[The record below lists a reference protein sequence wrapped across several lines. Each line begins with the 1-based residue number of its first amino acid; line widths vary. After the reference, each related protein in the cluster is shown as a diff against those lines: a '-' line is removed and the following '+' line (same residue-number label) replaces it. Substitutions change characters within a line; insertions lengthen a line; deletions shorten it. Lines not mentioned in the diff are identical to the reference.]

1 MAIIT
6 VRSSTGFPYAFNIA
20 GSTPTPEEQIR
31 IDTFLAEKNAG
42 LAALAAE
49 QTPAEGD
56 KEEAGFLDTIGLGGT
71 QIKGAFGTVLEETGK
86 LVGSDDMRR
95 YGRSVQGQARDDM
108 YEKLINMPELKE
120 YDDIKGIGD
129 AFTFAKQ
136 QAGMQAANLGISLT
150 GTIGG
155 TIAGGAA
162 GTAVPIVG
170 NVAGAIAGG
179 IAGGALA
186 SAPLLYAS
194 NINRQKSEYAKG
206 NIDKIDQ
213 WGALR
218 ATVGQA
224 AMEGLADRFL
234 IGKFIGPSQFKN
246 IFVRGT
252 VGLGTG
258 AALEG
263 LTEAGQQLIERY
275 QAGLDISSDE
285 AIEEYLSSAAAGAVL
300 GGGIGGLGGVLSK
313 SSAKIKQE
321 QLDRDLIASE
331 NDFKARVEKA
341 NKPILQL
348 PAPETTLSLP
358 TPTRLALPAPS
369 PDARYNQTEM
379 DAVTAALE
387 DGKKLTIPSIQKI
400 LRGLRKDKVP
410 LQDARDILSELE
422 RRGAVEGNAKA
433 PTTVDGKGE
442 FVSPAGAGR
451 PVNYYPERSIRKE
464 IDALKTEVEK
474 DTDSLIKLNEEQRR
488 AEQTGLDIYGNKKNA
503 NTVIAEIAKTQEGI
517 ATKQKRIVDA
527 TEQLAKA
534 KEIYDTPTSDY
545 VPIEAGRKL
554 GELADAPI
562 EVIADRL
569 EAQKNDLANS
579 ANTLN
584 RAKRRSTSLKKK
596 KKLTDVEQA
605 ELDNLSGVI
614 GRLATKVASLAE
626 VSTKTP
632 EQIKQQAQFERNR
645 QNAQA
650 DEQQTILDN
659 KARAAQARAILEQAS
674 ATQAPTFSYNQKQR
688 DVLSKLRQRLSNLGI
703 KDIKLQAVAGTKIDG
718 NGNLVAESEG
728 SFSAMNK
735 LITLSMSMYDPNLT
749 PQQLFNSLSEVMN
762 HEVIHA
768 LSEAGVLT
776 NSELK
781 ILARSV
787 RGTKYTTMVDGKLTK
802 RMYSYFDRAERLYPT
817 YSTDKAKDGLPSM
830 LEEEAIAEMFR
841 DYLAGRLTKKE
852 IPSSIFQKMKNF
864 FMALMK
870 SHAESGFDS
879 VDKIFEGIRRGEIGA
894 RERQISPR
902 EQITDQSGVKLSATP
917 NESRSFVEG
926 YEGNSVL
933 PKMLNSSDELVDP
946 DYVYRTMSRKEYNE
960 VLNRGELVNTNG
972 RTHASASP
980 LSEFSNN
987 VDDTVT
993 VRIKYDKRDGWK
1005 AKSGLDEVYAVTDQ
1019 PISSSK
1025 IELFQVA
1032 IEDTLNEQDQQDAK
1046 TIVDGQR
1053 LSAIPVPLVP
1063 SPIKKADGSM
1073 SYIYGI
1079 MEGMD
1084 RKKKFVTFP
1093 EGNHQEFSA
1102 GNTKGEGMQHIVA
1115 RGHDKELMQYSKY
1128 PSVQQAV
1135 YDMIYRFTNTQ
1146 KGNGNAGINPI
1157 TGKENDII
1165 SYRSH
1170 GGNLTLEWRNNRGYG
1185 AKYPLLLA
1193 LHERKTNGVDHYGVH
1208 TFYPIV
1214 ERAKTKFSAI
1224 PQLKT
1229 DNPAGSWLEGKIE
1242 WARKDRA
1249 KAEPDT
1255 YEANLGNVSGVTGWF
1270 EEPLNL
1276 DPKMLA
1282 TFKGSMGEE
1291 KTREISPKLKRLQ
1304 NDIEKEGYKP
1314 EPITIHVREDGVPFI
1329 VEGNHRVVEAVASG
1343 RQSIPVEIRYLRGAE
1358 AVAGPLNPNILIELQ
1373 KDDSN
1378 ARETEITDIARGEKT
1393 YGLRRD
1399 RTAASDDSTR
1409 PDGSIRY
1416 SRTFDR
1422 NSDKRIANVDDLNR
1436 LADPSIPIDVSIFK
1450 KFGWAILTATREN
1463 LNPEFKERLN
1473 KRANERLSA
1482 DLNRNNIPFIEI
1494 GGVYKGEDQGVSFMI
1509 LSDKNDAMRL
1519 GKLLGQE
1526 SVLTNEGLLY
1536 TQRVQPNTPLTGKVT
1551 LNRNARK
1558 EMFYSYTQDGR
1569 AFSTEIDW
1577 STGAGVPVLQDG
1589 YFFKDTRPQLPVRK
1603 DNGMVEL
1610 HHWSSN
1616 ELAQVDPAFAGTGPY
1631 RDASR
1636 QSGNRSYFGINPRE
1650 DYMELGTGYVKEP
1663 YLGSNEHIGMVD
1675 PDTLYPWFQDPD
1687 GLTGMEFT
1695 GEDAASELAGAI
1707 GDMGTRKSQEY
1718 EKSIRNAGYTGFYV
1732 TDDGSLKAPLGNV
1745 AVMFESVP
1753 VQLAGEISAPP
1764 EGSRELLSAIPQFLP
1779 KIPLAPEGVTAHRLP
1794 NILLTNGNGEA
1805 PLYPITQSF
1814 TFENEERNNQLTTDA
1829 RRANPKPLSS
1839 IGAWKDLMQEAFG
1852 GDYIPTP
1859 PLIAM
1864 KYANSVDEVVNK
1876 IRKLTPD
1883 LKDGVDRG
1891 FEYVKEIRRMYETGE
1906 ALPQMTMQLFIW
1918 GILSRGAGPMAQE
1931 AAYIDIINDAMPFV
1945 EKALREP
1952 LTLLDVN
1959 NWTAQIAGR
1968 MPTIKKEVNG
1978 KIVNVP
1984 DPDYTGE
1991 ITGSVFANSPAK
2003 TVTMNINAAG
2013 RLVSAMSQFVGNSN
2027 RTVIDMIHEDMMDQN
2042 VSASDIRRTF
2052 LSKTKGAGIDNKVL
2066 SFILLVSGRDD
2077 VLVMDR
2083 IQGRHMWDDGRYGGA
2098 NIYDGIGPKKDGG
2111 LNGIFTGPP
2120 GLMITEAMEDA
2131 IRPNVREAYR
2141 ILGRPDDG
2149 TLGRFHWETWV
2160 IDGEQVVDHSTL
2172 GAIINNSPIGFSV
2185 TEGKTD
2191 VYASQGR
2198 YIRTKGGSVMEYPTP
2213 NGPVYMTPT
2222 RFKEFT
2228 LAISKDANRKKSKT
2242 GIFKTDLT
2250 NGNFLVTARADI
2262 PWFNRPEINR
2272 DALYL
2277 LAEEFENADSNGE
2290 IFESNAGLGKN
2301 EKSVPT
2307 RISRNPR
2314 ERNAEQR
2321 AAVSGREGSKYGTV
2335 IPQRGEGANEAA
2347 MAAFDEQLSAI
2358 YVSSNSGAQTPNVG
2372 PRDLMRHFEDLRY
2385 TGVTDFISSTLKNVG
2400 VKVFRVNPETEKK
2413 IESNTIGFISKLQD
2427 DMLPVG
2433 IMYDKL
2439 RKAYGSI
2446 PQAYDAY
2453 FKEQLYHGIIE
2464 PLVMKFR
2471 NDVSTPLI
2479 KRIATLKLTPAQ
2491 TQALAN
2497 ISPYYRKV
2505 MGENRYNSYAAAN
2518 AFLYASHAKERNRRI
2533 KQLSRS
2539 KDVKG
2544 SGMPDT
2550 EADAILAW
2558 VRGLSPQQRAD
2569 FDFIKLSARN
2579 IVKQTND
2586 VYIKGDLIPDYL
2598 SQDVTLP
2605 DGTVEAFTEYSDYV
2619 PLTGFADADQEAVDT
2634 RGGGGGKAAFGA
2646 LSKPNR
2652 SAVGRESYAGDILAN
2667 LFHQY
2672 EAAIPKA
2679 ERNKVGLAFLKL
2691 LESDIPTDGYAQ
2703 VLQTRPMKKAISNG
2717 RIRYV
2722 PDRDF
2727 DKKYDPDDAN
2737 SPIMAVRRGGKEVL
2751 IGIHDRRIAS
2761 AMKGSTAAPVAAHPI
2776 VNGLHA
2782 FTRTYANLLTTWN
2795 PEFMLGNLPRDI
2807 ETAIVNSQQF
2817 DMQGTGKHILK
2828 KVGPAIKQIYLYNTN
2843 RKDPN
2848 NYWQKRYEQFYNG
2861 GGQNVLNQMSSSIK
2875 KTQDVRK
2882 IIDEI
2887 VIADKGGNRARVKQ
2901 LFTGE
2906 TNSLYASFNAL
2917 IEANGAVEN
2926 GTRLA
2931 FFDAMMTNLEAQG
2944 VPTDLAVERAAFHA
2958 RNLTTNFAKGGEY
2971 KNGFNTAYLFFN
2983 ASLQGSMALLNAMV
2997 NSKKVRKAIAGIVV
3011 LGFASDMINAILS
3024 SDDDDDGIKDYDTI
3038 NEYTLSHNFL
3048 FPDVF
3053 GTGENLKIPLGYGL
3067 NTFFNSG
3074 RVLSNLLRGTIGDK
3088 GTYDASQAA
3097 ASVVGTIGD
3106 LINPFGGS
3114 NKWNWIVPTQLDL
3127 PFELITNKN
3136 FMNQPIYKEL
3146 SPYEQYSSASNLYW
3160 STTSPSAIWISK
3172 FINSLGGG
3180 GEKIPG
3186 TILGQRVDIQ
3196 PDVIEHIVEFLSGGV
3211 GRFAMRSLDTAT
3223 NTLPSALM
3231 GQWEDDMINKT
3242 PFLSKYLQT
3251 VTDKDKAGKYYENRD
3266 EILSVRAE
3274 IKNAQQ
3280 SGDIESVRD
3289 VIKRYPEEV
3298 KLIGFVNAIEN
3309 SLRKLRTVK
3318 KKIGLST
3325 KISEEDK
3332 KTRIKAIDDRI
3343 SALISRAN
3351 MRMEE

>member
-1224 PQLKT
+1224 PYRT
-1229 DNPAGSWLEGKIE
+1229 NCI
-1242 WARKDRA
+1242 
-1249 KAEPDT
+1249 
-1255 YEANLGNVSGVTGWF
+1255 
-1270 EEPLNL
+1270 
-1276 DPKMLA
+1276 
-1282 TFKGSMGEE
+1282 
-1291 KTREISPKLKRLQ
+1291 TRWS
-1304 NDIEKEGYKP
+1304 
-1314 EPITIHVREDGVPFI
+1314 
-1329 VEGNHRVVEAVASG
+1329 ASG
-1343 RQSIPVEIRYLRGAE
+1343 NG
-1358 AVAGPLNPNILIELQ
+1358 
-1373 KDDSN
+1373 N
-1378 ARETEITDIARGEKT
+1378 AR
-1393 YGLRRD
+1393 
-1399 RTAASDDSTR
+1399 S
-1409 PDGSIRY
+1409 
-1416 SRTFDR
+1416 
-1422 NSDKRIANVDDLNR
+1422 
-1436 LADPSIPIDVSIFK
+1436 
-1450 KFGWAILTATREN
+1450 
-1463 LNPEFKERLN
+1463 
-1473 KRANERLSA
+1473 
-1482 DLNRNNIPFIEI
+1482 
-1494 GGVYKGEDQGVSFMI
+1494 
-1509 LSDKNDAMRL
+1509 
-1519 GKLLGQE
+1519 
-1526 SVLTNEGLLY
+1526 
-1536 TQRVQPNTPLTGKVT
+1536 
-1551 LNRNARK
+1551 
-1558 EMFYSYTQDGR
+1558 
-1569 AFSTEIDW
+1569 
-1577 STGAGVPVLQDG
+1577 
-1589 YFFKDTRPQLPVRK
+1589 
-1603 DNGMVEL
+1603 
-1610 HHWSSN
+1610 
-1616 ELAQVDPAFAGTGPY
+1616 
-1631 RDASR
+1631 
-1636 QSGNRSYFGINPRE
+1636 
-1650 DYMELGTGYVKEP
+1650 
-1663 YLGSNEHIGMVD
+1663 
-1675 PDTLYPWFQDPD
+1675 
-1687 GLTGMEFT
+1687 
-1695 GEDAASELAGAI
+1695 
-1707 GDMGTRKSQEY
+1707 
-1718 EKSIRNAGYTGFYV
+1718 
-1732 TDDGSLKAPLGNV
+1732 
-1745 AVMFESVP
+1745 
-1753 VQLAGEISAPP
+1753 
-1764 EGSRELLSAIPQFLP
+1764 
-1779 KIPLAPEGVTAHRLP
+1779 
-1794 NILLTNGNGEA
+1794 
-1805 PLYPITQSF
+1805 
-1814 TFENEERNNQLTTDA
+1814 
-1829 RRANPKPLSS
+1829 
-1839 IGAWKDLMQEAFG
+1839 
-1852 GDYIPTP
+1852 
-1859 PLIAM
+1859 
-1864 KYANSVDEVVNK
+1864 
-1876 IRKLTPD
+1876 
-1883 LKDGVDRG
+1883 
-1891 FEYVKEIRRMYETGE
+1891 
-1906 ALPQMTMQLFIW
+1906 
-1918 GILSRGAGPMAQE
+1918 
-1931 AAYIDIINDAMPFV
+1931 
-1945 EKALREP
+1945 
-1952 LTLLDVN
+1952 
-1959 NWTAQIAGR
+1959 
-1968 MPTIKKEVNG
+1968 
-1978 KIVNVP
+1978 
-1984 DPDYTGE
+1984 
-1991 ITGSVFANSPAK
+1991 
-2003 TVTMNINAAG
+2003 
-2013 RLVSAMSQFVGNSN
+2013 
-2027 RTVIDMIHEDMMDQN
+2027 
-2042 VSASDIRRTF
+2042 
-2052 LSKTKGAGIDNKVL
+2052 
-2066 SFILLVSGRDD
+2066 
-2077 VLVMDR
+2077 
-2083 IQGRHMWDDGRYGGA
+2083 
-2098 NIYDGIGPKKDGG
+2098 
-2111 LNGIFTGPP
+2111 
-2120 GLMITEAMEDA
+2120 
-2131 IRPNVREAYR
+2131 
-2141 ILGRPDDG
+2141 
-2149 TLGRFHWETWV
+2149 WV
-2160 IDGEQVVDHSTL
+2160 
-2172 GAIINNSPIGFSV
+2172 
-2185 TEGKTD
+2185 
-2191 VYASQGR
+2191 
-2198 YIRTKGGSVMEYPTP
+2198 
-2213 NGPVYMTPT
+2213 
-2222 RFKEFT
+2222 
-2228 LAISKDANRKKSKT
+2228 
-2242 GIFKTDLT
+2242 
-2250 NGNFLVTARADI
+2250 
-2262 PWFNRPEINR
+2262 
-2272 DALYL
+2272 
-2277 LAEEFENADSNGE
+2277 
-2290 IFESNAGLGKN
+2290 
-2301 EKSVPT
+2301 
-2307 RISRNPR
+2307 
-2314 ERNAEQR
+2314 
-2321 AAVSGREGSKYGTV
+2321 
-2335 IPQRGEGANEAA
+2335 
-2347 MAAFDEQLSAI
+2347 
-2358 YVSSNSGAQTPNVG
+2358 
-2372 PRDLMRHFEDLRY
+2372 
-2385 TGVTDFISSTLKNVG
+2385 
-2400 VKVFRVNPETEKK
+2400 
-2413 IESNTIGFISKLQD
+2413 
-2427 DMLPVG
+2427 
-2433 IMYDKL
+2433 
-2439 RKAYGSI
+2439 
-2446 PQAYDAY
+2446 
-2453 FKEQLYHGIIE
+2453 
-2464 PLVMKFR
+2464 
-2471 NDVSTPLI
+2471 
-2479 KRIATLKLTPAQ
+2479 
-2491 TQALAN
+2491 
-2497 ISPYYRKV
+2497 
-2505 MGENRYNSYAAAN
+2505 
-2518 AFLYASHAKERNRRI
+2518 
-2533 KQLSRS
+2533 
-2539 KDVKG
+2539 
-2544 SGMPDT
+2544 
-2550 EADAILAW
+2550 
-2558 VRGLSPQQRAD
+2558 
-2569 FDFIKLSARN
+2569 
-2579 IVKQTND
+2579 
-2586 VYIKGDLIPDYL
+2586 
-2598 SQDVTLP
+2598 
-2605 DGTVEAFTEYSDYV
+2605 
-2619 PLTGFADADQEAVDT
+2619 
-2634 RGGGGGKAAFGA
+2634 
-2646 LSKPNR
+2646 
-2652 SAVGRESYAGDILAN
+2652 
-2667 LFHQY
+2667 
-2672 EAAIPKA
+2672 
-2679 ERNKVGLAFLKL
+2679 
-2691 LESDIPTDGYAQ
+2691 
-2703 VLQTRPMKKAISNG
+2703 
-2717 RIRYV
+2717 
-2722 PDRDF
+2722 
-2727 DKKYDPDDAN
+2727 
-2737 SPIMAVRRGGKEVL
+2737 
-2751 IGIHDRRIAS
+2751 
-2761 AMKGSTAAPVAAHPI
+2761 
-2776 VNGLHA
+2776 
-2782 FTRTYANLLTTWN
+2782 
-2795 PEFMLGNLPRDI
+2795 
-2807 ETAIVNSQQF
+2807 
-2817 DMQGTGKHILK
+2817 
-2828 KVGPAIKQIYLYNTN
+2828 
-2843 RKDPN
+2843 
-2848 NYWQKRYEQFYNG
+2848 
-2861 GGQNVLNQMSSSIK
+2861 
-2875 KTQDVRK
+2875 
-2882 IIDEI
+2882 
-2887 VIADKGGNRARVKQ
+2887 
-2901 LFTGE
+2901 
-2906 TNSLYASFNAL
+2906 
-2917 IEANGAVEN
+2917 
-2926 GTRLA
+2926 
-2931 FFDAMMTNLEAQG
+2931 
-2944 VPTDLAVERAAFHA
+2944 
-2958 RNLTTNFAKGGEY
+2958 
-2971 KNGFNTAYLFFN
+2971 
-2983 ASLQGSMALLNAMV
+2983 
-2997 NSKKVRKAIAGIVV
+2997 
-3011 LGFASDMINAILS
+3011 
-3024 SDDDDDGIKDYDTI
+3024 
-3038 NEYTLSHNFL
+3038 
-3048 FPDVF
+3048 
-3053 GTGENLKIPLGYGL
+3053 
-3067 NTFFNSG
+3067 
-3074 RVLSNLLRGTIGDK
+3074 
-3088 GTYDASQAA
+3088 
-3097 ASVVGTIGD
+3097 
-3106 LINPFGGS
+3106 
-3114 NKWNWIVPTQLDL
+3114 
-3127 PFELITNKN
+3127 
-3136 FMNQPIYKEL
+3136 
-3146 SPYEQYSSASNLYW
+3146 
-3160 STTSPSAIWISK
+3160 
-3172 FINSLGGG
+3172 
-3180 GEKIPG
+3180 
-3186 TILGQRVDIQ
+3186 
-3196 PDVIEHIVEFLSGGV
+3196 
-3211 GRFAMRSLDTAT
+3211 
-3223 NTLPSALM
+3223 
-3231 GQWEDDMINKT
+3231 
-3242 PFLSKYLQT
+3242 
-3251 VTDKDKAGKYYENRD
+3251 
-3266 EILSVRAE
+3266 
-3274 IKNAQQ
+3274 
-3280 SGDIESVRD
+3280 
-3289 VIKRYPEEV
+3289 
-3298 KLIGFVNAIEN
+3298 
-3309 SLRKLRTVK
+3309 
-3318 KKIGLST
+3318 
-3325 KISEEDK
+3325 
-3332 KTRIKAIDDRI
+3332 
-3343 SALISRAN
+3343 
-3351 MRMEE
+3351 

>member
-56 KEEAGFLDTIGLGGT
+56 KKEAGFLDTIGLGGT

-162 GTAVPIVG
+162 GSAVPIVG

-258 AALEG
+258 AASEG

-300 GGGIGGLGGVLSK
+300 GGGIGGLGGALSK

-321 QLDRDLIASE
+321 QLERDLIASE

-933 PKMLNSSDELVDP
+933 PKMFNSSNELVDP

-1025 IELFQVA
+1025 IELFQTDRQSSIYSAKKIFPGHYSYRGYIIDAVYSDTSNKVTHWNIKPENGTYEDAANSLGDAKFMVDQIVSQGTKLSAVPVA

-1214 ERAKTKFSAI
+1214 ERARTKFSAI
-1224 PQLKT
+1224 PVV
-1229 DNPAGSWLEGKIE
+1229 GSQPITFDEYD
-1242 WARKDRA
+1242 RK
-1249 KAEPDT
+1249 
-1255 YEANLGNVSGVTGWF
+1255 
-1270 EEPLNL
+1270 NL
-1276 DPKMLA
+1276 DVPFTIESLDA
-1282 TFKGSMGEE
+1282 AA
-1291 KTREISPKLKRLQ
+1291 RQ
-1304 NDIEKEGYKP
+1304 NDKSRELLVMMNIDDFLAGAEKQLESFYRSGEKIAGTRAILNRGDAFDEIPFLIFKNNGDGTGVIIGHEGRNRARAMQEAGYDVMPVVMHSQEGGKGP
-1314 EPITIHVREDGVPFI
+1314 SIRWGQQNDPTSRDYVDPAMRPKILLSEDGDVYIQAPT
-1329 VEGNHRVVEAVASG
+1329 
-1343 RQSIPVEIRYLRGAE
+1343 Y
-1358 AVAGPLNPNILIELQ
+1358 
-1373 KDDSN
+1373 KDDS
-1378 ARETEITDIARGEKT
+1378 T
-1393 YGLRRD
+1393 
-1399 RTAASDDSTR
+1399 
-1409 PDGSIRY
+1409 
-1416 SRTFDR
+1416 
-1422 NSDKRIANVDDLNR
+1422 
-1436 LADPSIPIDVSIFK
+1436 
-1450 KFGWAILTATREN
+1450 
-1463 LNPEFKERLN
+1463 
-1473 KRANERLSA
+1473 
-1482 DLNRNNIPFIEI
+1482 
-1494 GGVYKGEDQGVSFMI
+1494 
-1509 LSDKNDAMRL
+1509 
-1519 GKLLGQE
+1519 
-1526 SVLTNEGLLY
+1526 
-1536 TQRVQPNTPLTGKVT
+1536 
-1551 LNRNARK
+1551 
-1558 EMFYSYTQDGR
+1558 
-1569 AFSTEIDW
+1569 
-1577 STGAGVPVLQDG
+1577 
-1589 YFFKDTRPQLPVRK
+1589 
-1603 DNGMVEL
+1603 
-1610 HHWSSN
+1610 
-1616 ELAQVDPAFAGTGPY
+1616 
-1631 RDASR
+1631 
-1636 QSGNRSYFGINPRE
+1636 
-1650 DYMELGTGYVKEP
+1650 
-1663 YLGSNEHIGMVD
+1663 
-1675 PDTLYPWFQDPD
+1675 
-1687 GLTGMEFT
+1687 
-1695 GEDAASELAGAI
+1695 
-1707 GDMGTRKSQEY
+1707 
-1718 EKSIRNAGYTGFYV
+1718 
-1732 TDDGSLKAPLGNV
+1732 
-1745 AVMFESVP
+1745 
-1753 VQLAGEISAPP
+1753 

-2906 TNSLYASFNAL
+2906 TNSLYSAFNFL

-3106 LINPFGGS
+3106 LVNPFGGS

-3127 PFELITNKN
+3127 PIELLTNKN

>member
-162 GTAVPIVG
+162 GSAVPIVG

-224 AMEGLADRFL
+224 AIEGLADRFL

-258 AALEG
+258 AASEG

-300 GGGIGGLGGVLSK
+300 GGGIGGLGGALSK

-321 QLDRDLIASE
+321 QLERDLIASE

-474 DTDSLIKLNEEQRR
+474 DTDSLIKLDVEQRT
-488 AEQTGLDIYGNKKNA
+488 AEQTGFGLDGKKKNA
-503 NTVIAEIAKTQEGI
+503 NTVLAEIAKTQEGI
-517 ATKQKRIVDA
+517 AAKQQRIVDA

-645 QNAQA
+645 QNAQS

-902 EQITDQSGVKLSATP
+902 EQITDQSEVKLSAVP
-917 NESRSFVEG
+917 
-926 YEGNSVL
+926 
-933 PKMLNSSDELVDP
+933 
-946 DYVYRTMSRKEYNE
+946 
-960 VLNRGELVNTNG
+960 
-972 RTHASASP
+972 
-980 LSEFSNN
+980 
-987 VDDTVT
+987 
-993 VRIKYDKRDGWK
+993 
-1005 AKSGLDEVYAVTDQ
+1005 
-1019 PISSSK
+1019 
-1025 IELFQVA
+1025 VA

-1224 PQLKT
+1224 PNTGNTPSSDFELLRSEDSPNVYKHILL
-1229 DNPAGSWLEGKIE
+1229 DDEFAADLLGSLRVGPLSNTY
-1242 WARKDRA
+1242 
-1249 KAEPDT
+1249 PD
-1255 YEANLGNVSGVTGWF
+1255 A
-1270 EEPLNL
+1270 
-1276 DPKMLA
+1276 A
-1282 TFKGSMGEE
+1282 SM
-1291 KTREISPKLKRLQ
+1291 
-1304 NDIEKEGYKP
+1304 ND
-1314 EPITIHVREDGVPFI
+1314 
-1329 VEGNHRVVEAVASG
+1329 VEAVRQEIYSRTQDKLKDLPDQITVYRSG
-1343 RQSIPVEIRYLRGAE
+1343 DLNYRDGISSFTLRPDYNADLELPWNKLRGSP
-1358 AVAGPLNPNILIELQ
+1358 PLKSYIVKKSDILVSPDINRDFGEGEVILRNNTVVE

-2983 ASLQGSMALLNAMV
+2983 ASLQGAMALLNAMY

-3053 GTGENLKIPLGYGL
+3053 GTGENFKIPLGYGL

-3136 FMNQPIYKEL
+3136 FMNQSIYKEL

-3298 KLIGFVNAIEN
+3298 RLIGFVNAIEN

>member
-1 MAIIT
+1 MLKRAKKRARDLQVQSKKRQLT
-6 VRSSTGFPYAFNIA
+6 Q
-20 GSTPTPEEQIR
+20 EE
-31 IDTFLAEKNAG
+31 K
-42 LAALAAE
+42 AE
-49 QTPAEGD
+49 QND
-56 KEEAGFLDTIGLGGT
+56 I
-71 QIKGAFGTVLEETGK
+71 
-86 LVGSDDMRR
+86 
-95 YGRSVQGQARDDM
+95 QARM
-108 YEKLINMPELKE
+108 
-120 YDDIKGIGD
+120 
-129 AFTFAKQ
+129 
-136 QAGMQAANLGISLT
+136 
-150 GTIGG
+150 
-155 TIAGGAA
+155 
-162 GTAVPIVG
+162 
-170 NVAGAIAGG
+170 
-179 IAGGALA
+179 
-186 SAPLLYAS
+186 
-194 NINRQKSEYAKG
+194 R
-206 NIDKIDQ
+206 
-213 WGALR
+213 
-218 ATVGQA
+218 
-224 AMEGLADRFL
+224 
-234 IGKFIGPSQFKN
+234 
-246 IFVRGT
+246 
-252 VGLGTG
+252 
-258 AALEG
+258 
-263 LTEAGQQLIERY
+263 
-275 QAGLDISSDE
+275 
-285 AIEEYLSSAAAGAVL
+285 
-300 GGGIGGLGGVLSK
+300 
-313 SSAKIKQE
+313 
-321 QLDRDLIASE
+321 
-331 NDFKARVEKA
+331 
-341 NKPILQL
+341 
-348 PAPETTLSLP
+348 
-358 TPTRLALPAPS
+358 
-369 PDARYNQTEM
+369 
-379 DAVTAALE
+379 
-387 DGKKLTIPSIQKI
+387 
-400 LRGLRKDKVP
+400 
-410 LQDARDILSELE
+410 
-422 RRGAVEGNAKA
+422 
-433 PTTVDGKGE
+433 
-442 FVSPAGAGR
+442 
-451 PVNYYPERSIRKE
+451 
-464 IDALKTEVEK
+464 
-474 DTDSLIKLNEEQRR
+474 
-488 AEQTGLDIYGNKKNA
+488 
-503 NTVIAEIAKTQEGI
+503 
-517 ATKQKRIVDA
+517 
-527 TEQLAKA
+527 
-534 KEIYDTPTSDY
+534 
-545 VPIEAGRKL
+545 
-554 GELADAPI
+554 
-562 EVIADRL
+562 
-569 EAQKNDLANS
+569 
-579 ANTLN
+579 
-584 RAKRRSTSLKKK
+584 
-596 KKLTDVEQA
+596 
-605 ELDNLSGVI
+605 
-614 GRLATKVASLAE
+614 RLATKVATLSETAQ
-626 VSTKTP
+626 KTP
-632 EQIKQQAQFERNR
+632 ESIKQEAQLERNK

-650 DEQQTILDN
+650 AEEQRITNN
-659 KARAAQARAILEQAS
+659 KARAAEARAVLEDAS
-674 ATQAPTFSYNQKQR
+674 VTKTPTPLYNEKQR
-688 DVLSKLRQRLSNLGI
+688 AVLSKLSQRLSNLGL
-703 KDIKLQAVAGTKIDG
+703 KDIKLNAVDGTTRLEDG
-718 NGNLVAESEG
+718 TLAPVSEG

-735 LITLSMSMYDPNLT
+735 MITLSMSMYDPNLT

-817 YSTDKAKDGLPSM
+817 YSTDKTKDGLPSM

-902 EQITDQSGVKLSATP
+902 EQITDQSEVKLSAVP
-917 NESRSFVEG
+917 
-926 YEGNSVL
+926 
-933 PKMLNSSDELVDP
+933 
-946 DYVYRTMSRKEYNE
+946 
-960 VLNRGELVNTNG
+960 
-972 RTHASASP
+972 
-980 LSEFSNN
+980 
-987 VDDTVT
+987 
-993 VRIKYDKRDGWK
+993 
-1005 AKSGLDEVYAVTDQ
+1005 
-1019 PISSSK
+1019 
-1025 IELFQVA
+1025 VA

-1214 ERAKTKFSAI
+1214 ERARTKFSAI
-1224 PQLKT
+1224 PVV
-1229 DNPAGSWLEGKIE
+1229 GSQPITFDEYD
-1242 WARKDRA
+1242 RK
-1249 KAEPDT
+1249 
-1255 YEANLGNVSGVTGWF
+1255 
-1270 EEPLNL
+1270 NL
-1276 DPKMLA
+1276 DVPFTIESLDAAARQNDKSRELLVMMNIDDFLA
-1282 TFKGSMGEE
+1282 GAEKQLESFYRSEE
-1291 KTREISPKLKRLQ
+1291 KIAGTRAILNRGDAFDEIPFLIFKNNGDGTGVIIGHEGRNRARAMQEAGYDVMPVVMHSQEGGKGPSIRWGQQ
-1304 NDIEKEGYKP
+1304 NDPTSRDYVDPAMRPKILLS
-1314 EPITIHVREDGVPFI
+1314 EDGDVYIQAPT
-1329 VEGNHRVVEAVASG
+1329 
-1343 RQSIPVEIRYLRGAE
+1343 Y
-1358 AVAGPLNPNILIELQ
+1358 

-1378 ARETEITDIARGEKT
+1378 ARTTRRSERDRNGRGINIVRAETPLDGSPQVSGATGPDVRIVNIAEAYAAENGIDFKRQAEYVTIDPEFSASIADAYDNMEHAPKDPDVLRAYDDLIEQTTAQYKALEDAGYSFYFFDQNSDPYDSKPFNAMRDLRANKRMGVFSTAAGYGPDDDFNILDNPMLRDTGMKWPFGSPNGPKETVYANDLFRAVHDAFGHSLEGSGFRGRGEENAWQAHVRLFTGDAIKALT
-1393 YGLRRD
+1393 SETRGQNSWLNYGPFGEKN
-1399 RTAASDDSTR
+1399 RTASVAETIFAKQKVGLMPSFTWEERRS
-1409 PDGSIRY
+1409 PDMP
-1416 SRTFDR
+1416 T
-1422 NSDKRIANVDDLNR
+1422 
-1436 LADPSIPIDVSIFK
+1436 
-1450 KFGWAILTATREN
+1450 
-1463 LNPEFKERLN
+1463 
-1473 KRANERLSA
+1473 
-1482 DLNRNNIPFIEI
+1482 
-1494 GGVYKGEDQGVSFMI
+1494 
-1509 LSDKNDAMRL
+1509 
-1519 GKLLGQE
+1519 
-1526 SVLTNEGLLY
+1526 
-1536 TQRVQPNTPLTGKVT
+1536 
-1551 LNRNARK
+1551 
-1558 EMFYSYTQDGR
+1558 
-1569 AFSTEIDW
+1569 
-1577 STGAGVPVLQDG
+1577 
-1589 YFFKDTRPQLPVRK
+1589 
-1603 DNGMVEL
+1603 
-1610 HHWSSN
+1610 
-1616 ELAQVDPAFAGTGPY
+1616 
-1631 RDASR
+1631 
-1636 QSGNRSYFGINPRE
+1636 
-1650 DYMELGTGYVKEP
+1650 
-1663 YLGSNEHIGMVD
+1663 
-1675 PDTLYPWFQDPD
+1675 
-1687 GLTGMEFT
+1687 
-1695 GEDAASELAGAI
+1695 
-1707 GDMGTRKSQEY
+1707 
-1718 EKSIRNAGYTGFYV
+1718 
-1732 TDDGSLKAPLGNV
+1732 
-1745 AVMFESVP
+1745 
-1753 VQLAGEISAPP
+1753 

-1779 KIPLAPEGVTAHRLP
+1779 KIPLAPQGVTAHRLP

-1906 ALPQMTMQLFIW
+1906 APPQMTMQLFIW

-1968 MPTIKKEVNG
+1968 MPTIKREVNG

-2358 YVSSNSGAQTPNVG
+2358 YSASNSGAQTPSVG
-2372 PRDLMRHFEDLRY
+2372 PRDLMQHAENLRY
-2385 TGVTDFISSTLKNVG
+2385 AGVTDFISTKLKSVG
-2400 VKVFRVNPETEKK
+2400 VNVFRISPETEKK
-2413 IESNTIGFISKLQD
+2413 IEANTIGFMTKLQD
-2427 DMLPVG
+2427 QMLPVG

-2439 RKAYGSI
+2439 RKQYGNI
-2446 PQAYDAY
+2446 PQEYDAY
-2453 FKEQLYHGIIE
+2453 FKEQLYQGLIE

-2471 NDVSTPLI
+2471 NDVSGPMI
-2479 KRIATLKLTPAQ
+2479 QRIARLKLTPAQ

-2497 ISPYYRKV
+2497 ISPYYQKV

-2558 VRGLSPQQRAD
+2558 VRGLNPQQRAD
-2569 FDFIKLSARN
+2569 FDFIKSSSRN

-2598 SQDVTLP
+2598 SQDVELE
-2605 DGTVEAFTEYSDYV
+2605 DGTVQAFTEYDDYV
-2619 PLTGFADADQEAVDT
+2619 PLTGFADADQEAADT
-2634 RGGGGGKAAFGA
+2634 AGGGGGRAAFGA

-2691 LESDIPTDGYAQ
+2691 LESDIPTDGYAEI
-2703 VLQTRPMKKAISNG
+2703 LRTRPMKKVISNG
-2717 RIRYV
+2717 RIRHV

-2727 DKKYDPDDAN
+2727 DKKYDPDDTN
-2737 SPIMAVRRGGKEVL
+2737 SPIMAVRRGGKEIL
-2751 IGIHDRRIAS
+2751 IGIYDRRIAS
-2761 AMKGSTAAPVAAHPI
+2761 AMKGSTASPVAAHPI
-2776 VNGLHA
+2776 VNGIHA

-2795 PEFMLGNLPRDI
+2795 PVFMVGNLPRDI
-2807 ETAIVNSQQF
+2807 ETAIFNAQQF
-2817 DMQGTGKHILK
+2817 DMKGAGVAIVKN
-2828 KVGPAIKQIYLYNTN
+2828 VSPAIKEIFKYNTN
-2843 RKDPN
+2843 RRDPN
-2848 NYWQKRYEQFYNG
+2848 SYWQKRYEQFYNA

-2882 IIDEI
+2882 IIDDI
-2887 VIADKGGNRARVKQ
+2887 AIADKGGNRARVKQ

-2906 TNSLYASFNAL
+2906 RNSLYSYFNAL
-2917 IEANGAVEN
+2917 VETNGAVEN
-2926 GTRLA
+2926 ATRLA
-2931 FFDAMMTNLEAQG
+2931 FFDAMVKNLEAQG
-2944 VPTDLAVERAAFHA
+2944 VPTKQAVDRAAFHA
-2958 RNLTTNFAKGGEY
+2958 RSLTTNFAKGGEY

-2983 ASLQGSMALLNAMV
+2983 ASLQGSMALFNTLV
-2997 NSKKVRKAIAGIVV
+2997 NSRKARKMMGGIVV
-3011 LGFASDMINAILS
+3011 LGFVADVLAAMVSG
-3024 SDDDDDGIKDYDTI
+3024 DDDEDGIKDYDTL
-3038 NEYTLSHNFL
+3038 NEYTLSHNIVL
-3048 FPDVF
+3048 PDIF
-3053 GTGENLKIPLGYGL
+3053 GTGENVKIPLAYGL
-3067 NTFFNSG
+3067 NAFYNSG
-3074 RVLSNLLRGTIGDK
+3074 RVLSNVLRGAMGHK
-3088 GTYDASQAA
+3088 GTYDPSQAA
-3097 ASVVGTIGD
+3097 ASVMGTASE

-3127 PFELITNKN
+3127 PVELLTNKN

-3160 STTSPSAIWISK
+3160 STTSPSAIWVSK

-3196 PDVIEHIVEFLSGGV
+3196 PDVLEHIASFLTGGV
-3211 GRFAMRSLDTAT
+3211 GMFAMRSADAVSS
-3223 NTLPSALM
+3223 TLPAALM

-3242 PFLSKYLQT
+3242 PFLSKFLVS
-3251 VTDKDKAGKYYENRD
+3251 VTEKDKAGKYYENRD
-3266 EILSVRAE
+3266 EILAVRAE

-3318 KKIGLST
+3318 KQIGLST
-3325 KISEEDK
+3325 RISEEDR

-3343 SALISRAN
+3343 SALIARAN

>member
-162 GTAVPIVG
+162 GSAVPIVG

-275 QAGLDISSDE
+275 QAGMDISSDE

-442 FVSPAGAGR
+442 FVAPAGAGR

-545 VPIEAGRKL
+545 VPIEAGKKL

-902 EQITDQSGVKLSATP
+902 EQITDQSEVKLSAVP
-917 NESRSFVEG
+917 
-926 YEGNSVL
+926 
-933 PKMLNSSDELVDP
+933 
-946 DYVYRTMSRKEYNE
+946 
-960 VLNRGELVNTNG
+960 
-972 RTHASASP
+972 
-980 LSEFSNN
+980 
-987 VDDTVT
+987 
-993 VRIKYDKRDGWK
+993 
-1005 AKSGLDEVYAVTDQ
+1005 
-1019 PISSSK
+1019 
-1025 IELFQVA
+1025 VA

-1224 PQLKT
+1224 PNTGNTPSSDFELLRSEDSPNVYKHILL
-1229 DNPAGSWLEGKIE
+1229 DDEFAADLLGSLRVGPLSNTY
-1242 WARKDRA
+1242 
-1249 KAEPDT
+1249 PD
-1255 YEANLGNVSGVTGWF
+1255 A
-1270 EEPLNL
+1270 
-1276 DPKMLA
+1276 A
-1282 TFKGSMGEE
+1282 SM
-1291 KTREISPKLKRLQ
+1291 
-1304 NDIEKEGYKP
+1304 ND
-1314 EPITIHVREDGVPFI
+1314 
-1329 VEGNHRVVEAVASG
+1329 VEAVRQEIYSRTQDKLKDLPDQITVYRSG
-1343 RQSIPVEIRYLRGAE
+1343 DLNYRDGISSFTLRPDYNADLELPWNKLRGSP
-1358 AVAGPLNPNILIELQ
+1358 PLKSYIVKKSDILVSPDINRDFGEGEVILRNNTVVE

-1663 YLGSNEHIGMVD
+1663 DLGSNEHIGMVD

-1707 GDMGTRKSQEY
+1707 GGMGIRKSQEY

-2098 NIYDGIGPKKDGG
+2098 NIYDGIGTDKAG

-2882 IIDEI
+2882 IIDDI

-3106 LINPFGGS
+3106 LVNPFGGS

-3127 PFELITNKN
+3127 PIELLTNKN

>member
-162 GTAVPIVG
+162 GSAVPIVG

-422 RRGAVEGNAKA
+422 RRGAVEGNAKS

-474 DTDSLIKLNEEQRR
+474 DTDSLIKLNEEQRT
-488 AEQTGLDIYGNKKNA
+488 AEQTGFDLYGKKKNA

-902 EQITDQSGVKLSATP
+902 EQITDQSGDQQIQDADRQSSIYSAKKIFPGHYSYRGYIIDAVYSDTSNKVTHWNIKPENGTYEDAANSLGDAKFMVDQIVSQGTKLSAVP
-917 NESRSFVEG
+917 
-926 YEGNSVL
+926 
-933 PKMLNSSDELVDP
+933 
-946 DYVYRTMSRKEYNE
+946 
-960 VLNRGELVNTNG
+960 
-972 RTHASASP
+972 
-980 LSEFSNN
+980 
-987 VDDTVT
+987 
-993 VRIKYDKRDGWK
+993 
-1005 AKSGLDEVYAVTDQ
+1005 
-1019 PISSSK
+1019 
-1025 IELFQVA
+1025 VA

-1224 PQLKT
+1224 PNTGNTPSSDFELLRSEDSPNVYKHILL
-1229 DNPAGSWLEGKIE
+1229 DDEFAADLLGSLRVGPLSNTY
-1242 WARKDRA
+1242 
-1249 KAEPDT
+1249 PD
-1255 YEANLGNVSGVTGWF
+1255 A
-1270 EEPLNL
+1270 
-1276 DPKMLA
+1276 A
-1282 TFKGSMGEE
+1282 SM
-1291 KTREISPKLKRLQ
+1291 
-1304 NDIEKEGYKP
+1304 ND
-1314 EPITIHVREDGVPFI
+1314 
-1329 VEGNHRVVEAVASG
+1329 VEAVRQEIYSRTQDKLKDLPDQITVYRSG
-1343 RQSIPVEIRYLRGAE
+1343 DLNYRDGISSFTLRPDYNADLELPWNKLRGSP
-1358 AVAGPLNPNILIELQ
+1358 PLKSYIVKKSDILVSPDINRDFGEGEVILRNNTVVE

-2906 TNSLYASFNAL
+2906 KNSLYASFNAL

-2983 ASLQGSMALLNAMV
+2983 ASLQGAMALLNAMY

-3053 GTGENLKIPLGYGL
+3053 GTGENFKIPLGYGL

-3136 FMNQPIYKEL
+3136 FMNQSIYKEL

-3298 KLIGFVNAIEN
+3298 RLIGFVNAIEN

>member
-56 KEEAGFLDTIGLGGT
+56 KKEAGFLDTIGLGGT

-321 QLDRDLIASE
+321 QLERDLIASE

-341 NKPILQL
+341 NKPTLQL

-442 FVSPAGAGR
+442 FVAPAGAGR

-474 DTDSLIKLNEEQRR
+474 DTDSLIKLNVEQRT
-488 AEQTGLDIYGNKKNA
+488 AEQTGFGLDGKKKNA
-503 NTVIAEIAKTQEGI
+503 NTVLAEIAKTQEGI
-517 ATKQKRIVDA
+517 ATKQQRIVDA

-902 EQITDQSGVKLSATP
+902 EQITDQSG
-917 NESRSFVEG
+917 
-926 YEGNSVL
+926 
-933 PKMLNSSDELVDP
+933 
-946 DYVYRTMSRKEYNE
+946 
-960 VLNRGELVNTNG
+960 
-972 RTHASASP
+972 
-980 LSEFSNN
+980 
-987 VDDTVT
+987 
-993 VRIKYDKRDGWK
+993 
-1005 AKSGLDEVYAVTDQ
+1005 
-1019 PISSSK
+1019 
-1025 IELFQVA
+1025 
-1032 IEDTLNEQDQQDAK
+1032 DQQIQDADRLSSIYSAKKIFPGHYSYRGYIIDAVYSDTSNKVTHWNIKPENGTYEDAANSLGDAK
-1046 TIVDGQR
+1046 FMVDQIVSQGTK
-1053 LSAIPVPLVP
+1053 LSAIP
-1063 SPIKKADGSM
+1063 
-1073 SYIYGI
+1073 
-1079 MEGMD
+1079 
-1084 RKKKFVTFP
+1084 
-1093 EGNHQEFSA
+1093 Q
-1102 GNTKGEGMQHIVA
+1102 
-1115 RGHDKELMQYSKY
+1115 
-1128 PSVQQAV
+1128 
-1135 YDMIYRFTNTQ
+1135 
-1146 KGNGNAGINPI
+1146 
-1157 TGKENDII
+1157 
-1165 SYRSH
+1165 
-1170 GGNLTLEWRNNRGYG
+1170 
-1185 AKYPLLLA
+1185 
-1193 LHERKTNGVDHYGVH
+1193 
-1208 TFYPIV
+1208 
-1214 ERAKTKFSAI
+1214 
-1224 PQLKT
+1224 
-1229 DNPAGSWLEGKIE
+1229 
-1242 WARKDRA
+1242 
-1249 KAEPDT
+1249 
-1255 YEANLGNVSGVTGWF
+1255 
-1270 EEPLNL
+1270 
-1276 DPKMLA
+1276 
-1282 TFKGSMGEE
+1282 
-1291 KTREISPKLKRLQ
+1291 
-1304 NDIEKEGYKP
+1304 
-1314 EPITIHVREDGVPFI
+1314 
-1329 VEGNHRVVEAVASG
+1329 
-1343 RQSIPVEIRYLRGAE
+1343 
-1358 AVAGPLNPNILIELQ
+1358 LQ

-1378 ARETEITDIARGEKT
+1378 ARTTGRSEQGRNGRGRNIIGAETALDGSPKIYGATGPDVRLVNIAEAYAAENGIDFKRQAEYVTIDPEFSQRISDAYDVMENDPTNPDVLRAYNELIDQTTAQYKALEDAGYSFYFFDDTTDPYDGNPTNAMRDLRKNKRMGVYSTAAGYGPDDDFNILDNPMLRDTGMKWPFGSPNGPKETVYANDLFRAVHDAFGHGLEGSGFRGRGEENAWQAHVRLFTGDAVKALT
-1393 YGLRRD
+1393 SETRGQNSWLNYGPYGKENS
-1399 RTAASDDSTR
+1399 TA
-1409 PDGSIRY
+1409 
-1416 SRTFDR
+1416 
-1422 NSDKRIANVDDLNR
+1422 
-1436 LADPSIPIDVSIFK
+1436 
-1450 KFGWAILTATREN
+1450 
-1463 LNPEFKERLN
+1463 
-1473 KRANERLSA
+1473 
-1482 DLNRNNIPFIEI
+1482 
-1494 GGVYKGEDQGVSFMI
+1494 
-1509 LSDKNDAMRL
+1509 
-1519 GKLLGQE
+1519 KL
-1526 SVLTNEGLLY
+1526 
-1536 TQRVQPNTPLTGKVT
+1536 
-1551 LNRNARK
+1551 
-1558 EMFYSYTQDGR
+1558 
-1569 AFSTEIDW
+1569 
-1577 STGAGVPVLQDG
+1577 
-1589 YFFKDTRPQLPVRK
+1589 KDT
-1603 DNGMVEL
+1603 
-1610 HHWSSN
+1610 
-1616 ELAQVDPAFAGTGPY
+1616 AFAKQKVGLMPSFTWEE
-1631 RDASR
+1631 R
-1636 QSGNRSYFGINPRE
+1636 RS
-1650 DYMELGTGYVKEP
+1650 
-1663 YLGSNEHIGMVD
+1663 
-1675 PDTLYPWFQDPD
+1675 PDMPT
-1687 GLTGMEFT
+1687 
-1695 GEDAASELAGAI
+1695 
-1707 GDMGTRKSQEY
+1707 
-1718 EKSIRNAGYTGFYV
+1718 
-1732 TDDGSLKAPLGNV
+1732 
-1745 AVMFESVP
+1745 
-1753 VQLAGEISAPP
+1753 

-1779 KIPLAPEGVTAHRLP
+1779 KIPLAPQGVTAHRLP

-2098 NIYDGIGPKKDGG
+2098 NIYDGIGTDKAG

-2646 LSKPNR
+2646 LSN
-2652 SAVGRESYAGDILAN
+2652 
-2667 LFHQY
+2667 
-2672 EAAIPKA
+2672 
-2679 ERNKVGLAFLKL
+2679 
-2691 LESDIPTDGYAQ
+2691 
-2703 VLQTRPMKKAISNG
+2703 QT
-2717 RIRYV
+2717 V
-2722 PDRDF
+2722 P
-2727 DKKYDPDDAN
+2727 
-2737 SPIMAVRRGGKEVL
+2737 L
-2751 IGIHDRRIAS
+2751 
-2761 AMKGSTAAPVAAHPI
+2761 
-2776 VNGLHA
+2776 
-2782 FTRTYANLLTTWN
+2782 
-2795 PEFMLGNLPRDI
+2795 
-2807 ETAIVNSQQF
+2807 
-2817 DMQGTGKHILK
+2817 
-2828 KVGPAIKQIYLYNTN
+2828 
-2843 RKDPN
+2843 
-2848 NYWQKRYEQFYNG
+2848 
-2861 GGQNVLNQMSSSIK
+2861 
-2875 KTQDVRK
+2875 
-2882 IIDEI
+2882 
-2887 VIADKGGNRARVKQ
+2887 
-2901 LFTGE
+2901 
-2906 TNSLYASFNAL
+2906 
-2917 IEANGAVEN
+2917 
-2926 GTRLA
+2926 
-2931 FFDAMMTNLEAQG
+2931 
-2944 VPTDLAVERAAFHA
+2944 LAVNHMLVTYW
-2958 RNLTTNFAKGGEY
+2958 LTYSTNMK
-2971 KNGFNTAYLFFN
+2971 
-2983 ASLQGSMALLNAMV
+2983 LQ
-2997 NSKKVRKAIAGIVV
+2997 
-3011 LGFASDMINAILS
+3011 F
-3024 SDDDDDGIKDYDTI
+3024 
-3038 NEYTLSHNFL
+3038 
-3048 FPDVF
+3048 
-3053 GTGENLKIPLGYGL
+3053 
-3067 NTFFNSG
+3067 
-3074 RVLSNLLRGTIGDK
+3074 
-3088 GTYDASQAA
+3088 
-3097 ASVVGTIGD
+3097 
-3106 LINPFGGS
+3106 
-3114 NKWNWIVPTQLDL
+3114 
-3127 PFELITNKN
+3127 
-3136 FMNQPIYKEL
+3136 
-3146 SPYEQYSSASNLYW
+3146 
-3160 STTSPSAIWISK
+3160 
-3172 FINSLGGG
+3172 
-3180 GEKIPG
+3180 
-3186 TILGQRVDIQ
+3186 QRQ
-3196 PDVIEHIVEFLSGGV
+3196 
-3211 GRFAMRSLDTAT
+3211 
-3223 NTLPSALM
+3223 
-3231 GQWEDDMINKT
+3231 K
-3242 PFLSKYLQT
+3242 
-3251 VTDKDKAGKYYENRD
+3251 
-3266 EILSVRAE
+3266 E
-3274 IKNAQQ
+3274 IKL
-3280 SGDIESVRD
+3280 V
-3289 VIKRYPEEV
+3289 
-3298 KLIGFVNAIEN
+3298 
-3309 SLRKLRTVK
+3309 
-3318 KKIGLST
+3318 
-3325 KISEEDK
+3325 
-3332 KTRIKAIDDRI
+3332 
-3343 SALISRAN
+3343 
-3351 MRMEE
+3351 

>member
-6 VRSSTGFPYAFNIA
+6 VKSASGFPYAFNIA
-20 GSTPTPEEQIR
+20 GSTPTQEEQIR
-31 IDTFLAEKNAG
+31 IDTFLAERNAG

-71 QIKGAFGTVLEETGK
+71 QIKDAFGTVLEETGK
-86 LVGSDDMRR
+86 LVGSDDMTR

-120 YDDIKGIGD
+120 YDDIKSIGD

-162 GTAVPIVG
+162 GSAVPIVG

-186 SAPLLYAS
+186 SAPILYAS

-218 ATVGQA
+218 ATLGQA

-258 AALEG
+258 AASEG

-300 GGGIGGLGGVLSK
+300 GGGIGGLGGALSK

-321 QLDRDLIASE
+321 QLERDLIASSL
-331 NDFKARVEKA
+331 DFQKRVDMA
-341 NKPILQL
+341 NQPKPAETLAL
-348 PAPETTLSLP
+348 PAPTET
-358 TPTRLALPAPS
+358 LALPAPS

-379 DAVTAALE
+379 DAVNTALE

-422 RRGAVEGNAKA
+422 RRGAVEGNVKS

-474 DTDSLIKLNEEQRR
+474 DQQSLVKLGIEQRT
-488 AEQTGLDIYGNKKNA
+488 AEQTNVDLDGKKKNA
-503 NTVIAEIAKTQEGI
+503 NTVLAEIAKTQEGI
-517 ATKQKRIVDA
+517 AAKKQRIVDA

-545 VPIEAGRKL
+545 VPIEAGKKL

-569 EAQKNDLANS
+569 DAQRNDVIAASDMLK
-579 ANTLN
+579 
-584 RAKRRSTSLKKK
+584 RAKKRARDLQVQSKKRQ
-596 KKLTDVEQA
+596 LTQEEKAEQNDIQA
-605 ELDNLSGVI
+605 RMR
-614 GRLATKVASLAE
+614 RLATKVATLSETAQ
-626 VSTKTP
+626 KTP
-632 EQIKQQAQFERNR
+632 ESIKQEAQLERNK

-650 DEQQTILDN
+650 AEEQRITNN
-659 KARAAQARAILEQAS
+659 KARAAEARAVLEDAS
-674 ATQAPTFSYNQKQR
+674 VTKTPTPLYNEKQR
-688 DVLSKLRQRLSNLGI
+688 AVLSKLSQRLSNLGL
-703 KDIKLQAVAGTKIDG
+703 KDIKLNAVDGTTRLEDG
-718 NGNLVAESEG
+718 TLAPVSEG

-735 LITLSMSMYDPNLT
+735 MITLSMSMYDPNLT

-817 YSTDKAKDGLPSM
+817 YSTDKTKDGLPSM

-902 EQITDQSGVKLSATP
+902 EQITDQSEVKLSAVP
-917 NESRSFVEG
+917 
-926 YEGNSVL
+926 
-933 PKMLNSSDELVDP
+933 
-946 DYVYRTMSRKEYNE
+946 
-960 VLNRGELVNTNG
+960 
-972 RTHASASP
+972 
-980 LSEFSNN
+980 
-987 VDDTVT
+987 
-993 VRIKYDKRDGWK
+993 
-1005 AKSGLDEVYAVTDQ
+1005 
-1019 PISSSK
+1019 
-1025 IELFQVA
+1025 VA

-1224 PQLKT
+1224 PVVGSQPITFDEYDRKNLDAPFSIENIDNAARQNDQSRELLVMMNIDDFLAAAAKITPSEQRNSDKKLADTRNYLKEEGFFNGVVPSLSFENNGDGT
-1229 DNPAGSWLEGKIE
+1229 GLIVSHDGRHRAMAMQEAGYDVIPVLMTSVTGGKGRTIRWGQQDNPTSDNYIDPAMRPKILMSQD
-1242 WARKDRA
+1242 KDVYIQV
-1249 KAEPDT
+1249 PT
-1255 YEANLGNVSGVTGWF
+1255 Y
-1270 EEPLNL
+1270 
-1276 DPKMLA
+1276 
-1282 TFKGSMGEE
+1282 
-1291 KTREISPKLKRLQ
+1291 
-1304 NDIEKEGYKP
+1304 
-1314 EPITIHVREDGVPFI
+1314 
-1329 VEGNHRVVEAVASG
+1329 
-1343 RQSIPVEIRYLRGAE
+1343 
-1358 AVAGPLNPNILIELQ
+1358 

-1378 ARETEITDIARGEKT
+1378 ARTTRRSERDRNGRGINIVRAETPLDGSPQVSGATGPDVRIVNIAEAYAAENGIDFKRQAEYVTIDPEFSASIADAYDNMEHAPKDPDVLRAYDDLIEQTTAQYKALEDAGYSFYFFDKNSDPYDSKPFNAMRDLRANKRMGVFSTAAGYGPDDDFNILDNPMLRDTGMKWPFGSPNGPKETVYANDLFRAVHDAFGHSLEGSGFRGRGEENAWQAHVRLFTGDAIKALT
-1393 YGLRRD
+1393 SETRGQNSWLNYGPFGEKN
-1399 RTAASDDSTR
+1399 RTASVAETIFAKQKVGLMPSFTWEERRS
-1409 PDGSIRY
+1409 PDMP
-1416 SRTFDR
+1416 T
-1422 NSDKRIANVDDLNR
+1422 
-1436 LADPSIPIDVSIFK
+1436 
-1450 KFGWAILTATREN
+1450 
-1463 LNPEFKERLN
+1463 
-1473 KRANERLSA
+1473 
-1482 DLNRNNIPFIEI
+1482 
-1494 GGVYKGEDQGVSFMI
+1494 
-1509 LSDKNDAMRL
+1509 
-1519 GKLLGQE
+1519 
-1526 SVLTNEGLLY
+1526 
-1536 TQRVQPNTPLTGKVT
+1536 
-1551 LNRNARK
+1551 
-1558 EMFYSYTQDGR
+1558 
-1569 AFSTEIDW
+1569 
-1577 STGAGVPVLQDG
+1577 
-1589 YFFKDTRPQLPVRK
+1589 
-1603 DNGMVEL
+1603 
-1610 HHWSSN
+1610 
-1616 ELAQVDPAFAGTGPY
+1616 
-1631 RDASR
+1631 
-1636 QSGNRSYFGINPRE
+1636 
-1650 DYMELGTGYVKEP
+1650 
-1663 YLGSNEHIGMVD
+1663 
-1675 PDTLYPWFQDPD
+1675 
-1687 GLTGMEFT
+1687 
-1695 GEDAASELAGAI
+1695 
-1707 GDMGTRKSQEY
+1707 
-1718 EKSIRNAGYTGFYV
+1718 
-1732 TDDGSLKAPLGNV
+1732 
-1745 AVMFESVP
+1745 
-1753 VQLAGEISAPP
+1753 
-1764 EGSRELLSAIPQFLP
+1764 EGSRELFSAIPQFLP

-1906 ALPQMTMQLFIW
+1906 APPQMTMQLFIW

-2347 MAAFDEQLSAI
+2347 SAAFDEQLSAI
-2358 YVSSNSGAQTPNVG
+2358 YSASNSGAQTPSVG
-2372 PRDLMRHFEDLRY
+2372 PRDLMQHAENLRY
-2385 TGVTDFISSTLKNVG
+2385 AGVTDFISTKLKSVG
-2400 VKVFRVNPETEKK
+2400 VNVFRISPETEKK
-2413 IESNTIGFISKLQD
+2413 IEANTIGFMTKLQD
-2427 DMLPVG
+2427 QMLPVG

-2439 RKAYGSI
+2439 RKQYGNI
-2446 PQAYDAY
+2446 PQEYDAY
-2453 FKEQLYHGIIE
+2453 FKEQLYQGLIE

-2471 NDVSTPLI
+2471 NDVSGPMI
-2479 KRIATLKLTPAQ
+2479 QRIARLKLTPAQ

-2497 ISPYYRKV
+2497 ISPYYQKV

-2558 VRGLSPQQRAD
+2558 VRGLNPQQRAD
-2569 FDFIKLSARN
+2569 FDFIKSSSRN

-2598 SQDVTLP
+2598 SQDVELE
-2605 DGTVEAFTEYSDYV
+2605 DGTVQAFTEYDDYV
-2619 PLTGFADADQEAVDT
+2619 PLTGFADADQEAADT
-2634 RGGGGGKAAFGA
+2634 AGGGGGRAAFGA

-2691 LESDIPTDGYAQ
+2691 LESDIPTDGYAEI
-2703 VLQTRPMKKAISNG
+2703 LRTRPMKKVISNG
-2717 RIRYV
+2717 RIRHV

-2727 DKKYDPDDAN
+2727 DKKYDPDDTN
-2737 SPIMAVRRGGKEVL
+2737 SPIMAVRRGGKEIL
-2751 IGIHDRRIAS
+2751 IGIYDRRIAS
-2761 AMKGSTAAPVAAHPI
+2761 AMKGSTASPVAAHPI
-2776 VNGLHA
+2776 VNGIHA

-2795 PEFMLGNLPRDI
+2795 PVFMVGNLPRDI
-2807 ETAIVNSQQF
+2807 ETAIFNAQQF
-2817 DMQGTGKHILK
+2817 DMKGAGVAIVKN
-2828 KVGPAIKQIYLYNTN
+2828 VSPAIKEIFKYNTN
-2843 RKDPN
+2843 RRDPN
-2848 NYWQKRYEQFYNG
+2848 SYWQKRYEQFYNA

-2882 IIDEI
+2882 IIDDI
-2887 VIADKGGNRARVKQ
+2887 AIADKGGNRARVKQ

-2906 TNSLYASFNAL
+2906 RNSLYSYFNAL
-2917 IEANGAVEN
+2917 VETNGAVEN
-2926 GTRLA
+2926 ATRLA
-2931 FFDAMMTNLEAQG
+2931 FFDAMVKNLEAQG
-2944 VPTDLAVERAAFHA
+2944 VPTKQAVDRAAFHA
-2958 RNLTTNFAKGGEY
+2958 RSLTTNFAKGGEY

-2983 ASLQGSMALLNAMV
+2983 ASLQGSMALFNTLV
-2997 NSKKVRKAIAGIVV
+2997 NSRKARKMMGGIVV
-3011 LGFASDMINAILS
+3011 LGFVADVLAAMVSG
-3024 SDDDDDGIKDYDTI
+3024 DDDEDGIKDYDTL
-3038 NEYTLSHNFL
+3038 NEYTLSHNIVL
-3048 FPDVF
+3048 PDIF
-3053 GTGENLKIPLGYGL
+3053 GTGENVKIPLAYGL
-3067 NTFFNSG
+3067 NAFYNSG
-3074 RVLSNLLRGTIGDK
+3074 RVLSNVLRGAMGHK
-3088 GTYDASQAA
+3088 GTYDPSQAA
-3097 ASVVGTIGD
+3097 ASVMGTASE

-3127 PFELITNKN
+3127 PVELLTNKN

-3172 FINSLGGG
+3172 FINEIGGG

-3196 PDVIEHIVEFLSGGV
+3196 PDVLEHIASFLTGGV
-3211 GRFAMRSLDTAT
+3211 GMFAMRSADAVSS
-3223 NTLPSALM
+3223 TLPAALM

-3242 PFLSKYLQT
+3242 PFLSKFLVS
-3251 VTDKDKAGKYYENRD
+3251 VTEKDKAGKYYENRD
-3266 EILSVRAE
+3266 KILAVRAE

-3298 KLIGFVNAIEN
+3298 RLIGFVNAIEN

-3325 KISEEDK
+3325 RISEEDR

-3343 SALISRAN
+3343 SALIARAN

>member
-162 GTAVPIVG
+162 GSAVPIVG

-224 AMEGLADRFL
+224 AIEGLADRFL

-258 AALEG
+258 AASEG

-300 GGGIGGLGGVLSK
+300 GGGIGGLGGALSK

-321 QLDRDLIASE
+321 QLERDLIASE

-474 DTDSLIKLNEEQRR
+474 DTDSLIKLDVEQRT
-488 AEQTGLDIYGNKKNA
+488 AEQTGFGLDGKKKNA
-503 NTVIAEIAKTQEGI
+503 NTVLAEIAKTQEGI
-517 ATKQKRIVDA
+517 AAKQQRIVDA

-645 QNAQA
+645 QNAQS

-902 EQITDQSGVKLSATP
+902 EQITDQSEVKLSAVP
-917 NESRSFVEG
+917 
-926 YEGNSVL
+926 
-933 PKMLNSSDELVDP
+933 
-946 DYVYRTMSRKEYNE
+946 
-960 VLNRGELVNTNG
+960 
-972 RTHASASP
+972 
-980 LSEFSNN
+980 
-987 VDDTVT
+987 
-993 VRIKYDKRDGWK
+993 
-1005 AKSGLDEVYAVTDQ
+1005 
-1019 PISSSK
+1019 
-1025 IELFQVA
+1025 VA

-1224 PQLKT
+1224 PNTGNTPSSDFELLRSEDSPNVYKHILL
-1229 DNPAGSWLEGKIE
+1229 DDEFAADLLGSLRVGPLSNTY
-1242 WARKDRA
+1242 
-1249 KAEPDT
+1249 PD
-1255 YEANLGNVSGVTGWF
+1255 A
-1270 EEPLNL
+1270 
-1276 DPKMLA
+1276 A
-1282 TFKGSMGEE
+1282 SM
-1291 KTREISPKLKRLQ
+1291 
-1304 NDIEKEGYKP
+1304 ND
-1314 EPITIHVREDGVPFI
+1314 
-1329 VEGNHRVVEAVASG
+1329 VEAVRQEIYSRTQDKLKDLPDQITVYRSG
-1343 RQSIPVEIRYLRGAE
+1343 DLNYRDGISSFTLRPDYNADLELPWNKLRGSP
-1358 AVAGPLNPNILIELQ
+1358 PLKSYIVKKSDILVSPDINRDFGEGEVILRNNTVVE

-1663 YLGSNEHIGMVD
+1663 DLGSNEHIGMVD

-1707 GDMGTRKSQEY
+1707 GGMGIRKSQEY

-2098 NIYDGIGPKKDGG
+2098 NIYDGIGTDKAG

-2882 IIDEI
+2882 IIDDI

-3106 LINPFGGS
+3106 LVNPFGGS

-3127 PFELITNKN
+3127 PIELLTNKN

>member
-56 KEEAGFLDTIGLGGT
+56 KKEAGFFDAVSLGGT
-71 QIKGAFGTVLEETGK
+71 NIKDAFGTVVEETGK
-86 LVGSDDMRR
+86 LVGSDDMTR
-95 YGRSVQGQARDDM
+95 YGRRVQGQARDDL
-108 YEKLINMPELKE
+108 YEKIISMPELKE
-120 YDDIKGIGD
+120 YDDIKSIGD
-129 AFTFAKQ
+129 ALTFGKQ
-136 QAGMQAANLGISLT
+136 QVGLQAGN
-150 GTIGG
+150 IGASIVG
-155 TIAGGAA
+155 AVGGSMAGAA
-162 GTAVPIVG
+162 AGSAVPIVG
-170 NVAGAIAGG
+170 NVAGAAIGAVAGS
-179 IAGGALA
+179 ALA
-186 SAPLLYAS
+186 NSPMIYAS
-194 NINRQKSEYAKG
+194 DINRQKSEYAKG

-218 ATVGQA
+218 ATVAQSA
-224 AMEGLADRFL
+224 LEGLADKL
-234 IGKFIGPSQFKN
+234 ILNKFIKPSMFKN
-246 IFVRGT
+246 MFVRGT

-258 AALEG
+258 AVTEG

-275 QAGLDISSDE
+275 QAGMDISSDE
-285 AIEEYLSSAAAGAVL
+285 AIEEYLSSGASGAVVGGL
-300 GGGIGGLGGVLSK
+300 FGGVGGGFSK
-313 SSAKIKQE
+313 SIQKIKQE
-321 QLDRDLIASE
+321 QLERDLIASE

-341 NKPILQL
+341 NKPTLQL

-474 DTDSLIKLNEEQRR
+474 DTDSLIKLNVEQRT
-488 AEQTGLDIYGNKKNA
+488 AEQTGFGLDGKKKNA
-503 NTVIAEIAKTQEGI
+503 NTVLAEIAKTQEGI
-517 ATKQKRIVDA
+517 ATKQQRIVDA

-864 FMALMK
+864 FMALIK

-894 RERQISPR
+894 RDRQISPR
-902 EQITDQSGVKLSATP
+902 EQITDQSSA
-917 NESRSFVEG
+917 E
-926 YEGNSVL
+926 
-933 PKMLNSSDELVDP
+933 K
-946 DYVYRTMSRKEYNE
+946 
-960 VLNRGELVNTNG
+960 
-972 RTHASASP
+972 
-980 LSEFSNN
+980 
-987 VDDTVT
+987 
-993 VRIKYDKRDGWK
+993 
-1005 AKSGLDEVYAVTDQ
+1005 
-1019 PISSSK
+1019 
-1025 IELFQVA
+1025 
-1032 IEDTLNEQDQQDAK
+1032 
-1046 TIVDGQR
+1046 
-1053 LSAIPVPLVP
+1053 LSAIP
-1063 SPIKKADGSM
+1063 
-1073 SYIYGI
+1073 
-1079 MEGMD
+1079 
-1084 RKKKFVTFP
+1084 
-1093 EGNHQEFSA
+1093 Q
-1102 GNTKGEGMQHIVA
+1102 
-1115 RGHDKELMQYSKY
+1115 
-1128 PSVQQAV
+1128 
-1135 YDMIYRFTNTQ
+1135 
-1146 KGNGNAGINPI
+1146 
-1157 TGKENDII
+1157 
-1165 SYRSH
+1165 
-1170 GGNLTLEWRNNRGYG
+1170 
-1185 AKYPLLLA
+1185 
-1193 LHERKTNGVDHYGVH
+1193 
-1208 TFYPIV
+1208 
-1214 ERAKTKFSAI
+1214 
-1224 PQLKT
+1224 
-1229 DNPAGSWLEGKIE
+1229 
-1242 WARKDRA
+1242 
-1249 KAEPDT
+1249 
-1255 YEANLGNVSGVTGWF
+1255 
-1270 EEPLNL
+1270 
-1276 DPKMLA
+1276 
-1282 TFKGSMGEE
+1282 
-1291 KTREISPKLKRLQ
+1291 
-1304 NDIEKEGYKP
+1304 
-1314 EPITIHVREDGVPFI
+1314 
-1329 VEGNHRVVEAVASG
+1329 
-1343 RQSIPVEIRYLRGAE
+1343 
-1358 AVAGPLNPNILIELQ
+1358 LQ

-1422 NSDKRIANVDDLNR
+1422 NSDKRIANVDDLNT

-1450 KFGWAILTATREN
+1450 KSGWAILTATREN

-1482 DLNRNNIPFIEI
+1482 DLNRNNIPFMEI

-1536 TQRVQPNTPLTGKVT
+1536 TQRVQPNTPLTGKVS

-1687 GLTGMEFT
+1687 GLTGMKFT

-1707 GDMGTRKSQEY
+1707 GGMGTRKSQEY

-1959 NWTAQIAGR
+1959 NW
-1968 MPTIKKEVNG
+1968 
-1978 KIVNVP
+1978 
-1984 DPDYTGE
+1984 
-1991 ITGSVFANSPAK
+1991 
-2003 TVTMNINAAG
+2003 
-2013 RLVSAMSQFVGNSN
+2013 
-2027 RTVIDMIHEDMMDQN
+2027 
-2042 VSASDIRRTF
+2042 
-2052 LSKTKGAGIDNKVL
+2052 
-2066 SFILLVSGRDD
+2066 
-2077 VLVMDR
+2077 DR
-2083 IQGRHMWDDGRYGGA
+2083 
-2098 NIYDGIGPKKDGG
+2098 
-2111 LNGIFTGPP
+2111 
-2120 GLMITEAMEDA
+2120 
-2131 IRPNVREAYR
+2131 
-2141 ILGRPDDG
+2141 
-2149 TLGRFHWETWV
+2149 
-2160 IDGEQVVDHSTL
+2160 
-2172 GAIINNSPIGFSV
+2172 
-2185 TEGKTD
+2185 
-2191 VYASQGR
+2191 
-2198 YIRTKGGSVMEYPTP
+2198 
-2213 NGPVYMTPT
+2213 
-2222 RFKEFT
+2222 
-2228 LAISKDANRKKSKT
+2228 
-2242 GIFKTDLT
+2242 
-2250 NGNFLVTARADI
+2250 
-2262 PWFNRPEINR
+2262 
-2272 DALYL
+2272 
-2277 LAEEFENADSNGE
+2277 
-2290 IFESNAGLGKN
+2290 
-2301 EKSVPT
+2301 
-2307 RISRNPR
+2307 
-2314 ERNAEQR
+2314 
-2321 AAVSGREGSKYGTV
+2321 
-2335 IPQRGEGANEAA
+2335 
-2347 MAAFDEQLSAI
+2347 
-2358 YVSSNSGAQTPNVG
+2358 SNS
-2372 PRDLMRHFEDLRY
+2372 
-2385 TGVTDFISSTLKNVG
+2385 
-2400 VKVFRVNPETEKK
+2400 
-2413 IESNTIGFISKLQD
+2413 
-2427 DMLPVG
+2427 
-2433 IMYDKL
+2433 
-2439 RKAYGSI
+2439 
-2446 PQAYDAY
+2446 
-2453 FKEQLYHGIIE
+2453 
-2464 PLVMKFR
+2464 
-2471 NDVSTPLI
+2471 
-2479 KRIATLKLTPAQ
+2479 
-2491 TQALAN
+2491 
-2497 ISPYYRKV
+2497 
-2505 MGENRYNSYAAAN
+2505 
-2518 AFLYASHAKERNRRI
+2518 
-2533 KQLSRS
+2533 
-2539 KDVKG
+2539 
-2544 SGMPDT
+2544 
-2550 EADAILAW
+2550 W
-2558 VRGLSPQQRAD
+2558 
-2569 FDFIKLSARN
+2569 
-2579 IVKQTND
+2579 
-2586 VYIKGDLIPDYL
+2586 
-2598 SQDVTLP
+2598 
-2605 DGTVEAFTEYSDYV
+2605 
-2619 PLTGFADADQEAVDT
+2619 
-2634 RGGGGGKAAFGA
+2634 
-2646 LSKPNR
+2646 
-2652 SAVGRESYAGDILAN
+2652 
-2667 LFHQY
+2667 
-2672 EAAIPKA
+2672 
-2679 ERNKVGLAFLKL
+2679 
-2691 LESDIPTDGYAQ
+2691 
-2703 VLQTRPMKKAISNG
+2703 
-2717 RIRYV
+2717 
-2722 PDRDF
+2722 
-2727 DKKYDPDDAN
+2727 
-2737 SPIMAVRRGGKEVL
+2737 
-2751 IGIHDRRIAS
+2751 
-2761 AMKGSTAAPVAAHPI
+2761 
-2776 VNGLHA
+2776 
-2782 FTRTYANLLTTWN
+2782 
-2795 PEFMLGNLPRDI
+2795 
-2807 ETAIVNSQQF
+2807 
-2817 DMQGTGKHILK
+2817 
-2828 KVGPAIKQIYLYNTN
+2828 
-2843 RKDPN
+2843 
-2848 NYWQKRYEQFYNG
+2848 
-2861 GGQNVLNQMSSSIK
+2861 
-2875 KTQDVRK
+2875 
-2882 IIDEI
+2882 
-2887 VIADKGGNRARVKQ
+2887 
-2901 LFTGE
+2901 
-2906 TNSLYASFNAL
+2906 
-2917 IEANGAVEN
+2917 
-2926 GTRLA
+2926 
-2931 FFDAMMTNLEAQG
+2931 
-2944 VPTDLAVERAAFHA
+2944 
-2958 RNLTTNFAKGGEY
+2958 
-2971 KNGFNTAYLFFN
+2971 
-2983 ASLQGSMALLNAMV
+2983 
-2997 NSKKVRKAIAGIVV
+2997 
-3011 LGFASDMINAILS
+3011 
-3024 SDDDDDGIKDYDTI
+3024 
-3038 NEYTLSHNFL
+3038 
-3048 FPDVF
+3048 
-3053 GTGENLKIPLGYGL
+3053 
-3067 NTFFNSG
+3067 
-3074 RVLSNLLRGTIGDK
+3074 
-3088 GTYDASQAA
+3088 
-3097 ASVVGTIGD
+3097 
-3106 LINPFGGS
+3106 
-3114 NKWNWIVPTQLDL
+3114 
-3127 PFELITNKN
+3127 
-3136 FMNQPIYKEL
+3136 
-3146 SPYEQYSSASNLYW
+3146 
-3160 STTSPSAIWISK
+3160 
-3172 FINSLGGG
+3172 
-3180 GEKIPG
+3180 
-3186 TILGQRVDIQ
+3186 
-3196 PDVIEHIVEFLSGGV
+3196 
-3211 GRFAMRSLDTAT
+3211 
-3223 NTLPSALM
+3223 
-3231 GQWEDDMINKT
+3231 
-3242 PFLSKYLQT
+3242 
-3251 VTDKDKAGKYYENRD
+3251 
-3266 EILSVRAE
+3266 
-3274 IKNAQQ
+3274 
-3280 SGDIESVRD
+3280 
-3289 VIKRYPEEV
+3289 
-3298 KLIGFVNAIEN
+3298 
-3309 SLRKLRTVK
+3309 
-3318 KKIGLST
+3318 
-3325 KISEEDK
+3325 
-3332 KTRIKAIDDRI
+3332 
-3343 SALISRAN
+3343 
-3351 MRMEE
+3351 

>member
-614 GRLATKVASLAE
+614 RRLATKVASLAE

-902 EQITDQSGVKLSATP
+902 EQITDQSG
-917 NESRSFVEG
+917 
-926 YEGNSVL
+926 
-933 PKMLNSSDELVDP
+933 
-946 DYVYRTMSRKEYNE
+946 
-960 VLNRGELVNTNG
+960 
-972 RTHASASP
+972 
-980 LSEFSNN
+980 
-987 VDDTVT
+987 
-993 VRIKYDKRDGWK
+993 
-1005 AKSGLDEVYAVTDQ
+1005 
-1019 PISSSK
+1019 
-1025 IELFQVA
+1025 
-1032 IEDTLNEQDQQDAK
+1032 DQQIQDADRLSSIYSAKKIFPGHYSYRGYIIDAVYSDTSNKVTHWNIKPENGTYEDAANSLGDAK
-1046 TIVDGQR
+1046 FMVDQIVSQG
-1053 LSAIPVPLVP
+1053 
-1063 SPIKKADGSM
+1063 
-1073 SYIYGI
+1073 
-1079 MEGMD
+1079 
-1084 RKKKFVTFP
+1084 
-1093 EGNHQEFSA
+1093 
-1102 GNTKGEGMQHIVA
+1102 TK
-1115 RGHDKELMQYSKY
+1115 L
-1128 PSVQQAV
+1128 
-1135 YDMIYRFTNTQ
+1135 
-1146 KGNGNAGINPI
+1146 
-1157 TGKENDII
+1157 
-1165 SYRSH
+1165 
-1170 GGNLTLEWRNNRGYG
+1170 
-1185 AKYPLLLA
+1185 
-1193 LHERKTNGVDHYGVH
+1193 
-1208 TFYPIV
+1208 
-1214 ERAKTKFSAI
+1214 SAI

-1378 ARETEITDIARGEKT
+1378 ARTTGRSEQGRNGRGRNIIGAETALDGSPKIDGATGPDIRLVNIAENYAKENEIDFKRQAEYVTIDPEFSQRIAEAYDVMENDPTNPDVVRAYDDLIDQTTAQYKALEDAGYSFYLFDDTTDPYDGNPTNAMRDLRKNKRMGVYSTAAGYGPDDDFNILDNPMLRDTGMKWPLGSPNGPKETVYANDLFRAVHDAFGHGLEGSGFRGRGEENAWQAHVRLFTGDAVKALT
-1393 YGLRRD
+1393 
-1399 RTAASDDSTR
+1399 SETR
-1409 PDGSIRY
+1409 GQ
-1416 SRTFDR
+1416 
-1422 NSDKRIANVDDLNR
+1422 NSWLN
-1436 LADPSIPIDVSIFK
+1436 
-1450 KFGWAILTATREN
+1450 
-1463 LNPEFKERLN
+1463 
-1473 KRANERLSA
+1473 
-1482 DLNRNNIPFIEI
+1482 
-1494 GGVYKGEDQGVSFMI
+1494 Y
-1509 LSDKNDAMRL
+1509 
-1519 GKLLGQE
+1519 
-1526 SVLTNEGLLY
+1526 
-1536 TQRVQPNTPLTGKVT
+1536 
-1551 LNRNARK
+1551 
-1558 EMFYSYTQDGR
+1558 
-1569 AFSTEIDW
+1569 
-1577 STGAGVPVLQDG
+1577 
-1589 YFFKDTRPQLPVRK
+1589 
-1603 DNGMVEL
+1603 
-1610 HHWSSN
+1610 
-1616 ELAQVDPAFAGTGPY
+1616 GPY
-1631 RDASR
+1631 GKKNSTAKLKGTTFAKQKVGLMPSFTWEER
-1636 QSGNRSYFGINPRE
+1636 RS
-1650 DYMELGTGYVKEP
+1650 
-1663 YLGSNEHIGMVD
+1663 
-1675 PDTLYPWFQDPD
+1675 PDMPT
-1687 GLTGMEFT
+1687 
-1695 GEDAASELAGAI
+1695 
-1707 GDMGTRKSQEY
+1707 
-1718 EKSIRNAGYTGFYV
+1718 
-1732 TDDGSLKAPLGNV
+1732 
-1745 AVMFESVP
+1745 
-1753 VQLAGEISAPP
+1753 
-1764 EGSRELLSAIPQFLP
+1764 EGSRELFSAIPQFLP

-2098 NIYDGIGPKKDGG
+2098 NIYDGIGTDKAG

-2347 MAAFDEQLSAI
+2347 SAAFDEQLSAI
-2358 YVSSNSGAQTPNVG
+2358 YSASNSGAQTPSVG
-2372 PRDLMRHFEDLRY
+2372 PRDLMQHAENLRY
-2385 TGVTDFISSTLKNVG
+2385 AGVTDFISTKLKSVG
-2400 VKVFRVNPETEKK
+2400 VNVFRISPETEKK
-2413 IESNTIGFISKLQD
+2413 IEANTIGFMTKLQD
-2427 DMLPVG
+2427 QMLPVG

-2439 RKAYGSI
+2439 RKQYGNI
-2446 PQAYDAY
+2446 PQEYDAY
-2453 FKEQLYHGIIE
+2453 FKEQLYQGLIE

-2471 NDVSTPLI
+2471 NDVSGPMI
-2479 KRIATLKLTPAQ
+2479 QRIARLKLTPAQ

-2497 ISPYYRKV
+2497 ISPYYQKV

-2558 VRGLSPQQRAD
+2558 VRGLNPQQRAD
-2569 FDFIKLSARN
+2569 FDFIKSSSRN

-2598 SQDVTLP
+2598 SQDVELE
-2605 DGTVEAFTEYSDYV
+2605 DGTVQAFTEYDDYV
-2619 PLTGFADADQEAVDT
+2619 PLTGFADADQEAADT
-2634 RGGGGGKAAFGA
+2634 AGGGGGRAAFGA

-2691 LESDIPTDGYAQ
+2691 LESDIPTDGYAEI
-2703 VLQTRPMKKAISNG
+2703 LRTRPMKKVISNG
-2717 RIRYV
+2717 RIRHV

-2727 DKKYDPDDAN
+2727 DKKYDPDDTN
-2737 SPIMAVRRGGKEVL
+2737 SPIMAVRRGGKEIL
-2751 IGIHDRRIAS
+2751 IGIYDRRIAS
-2761 AMKGSTAAPVAAHPI
+2761 AMKGSTASPVAAHPI
-2776 VNGLHA
+2776 VNGIHA

-2795 PEFMLGNLPRDI
+2795 PVFMVGNLPRDI
-2807 ETAIVNSQQF
+2807 ETAIFNAQQF
-2817 DMQGTGKHILK
+2817 DMKGAG
-2828 KVGPAIKQIYLYNTN
+2828 VAIVK
-2843 RKDPN
+2843 
-2848 NYWQKRYEQFYNG
+2848 
-2861 GGQNVLNQMSSSIK
+2861 NV
-2875 KTQDVRK
+2875 
-2882 IIDEI
+2882 
-2887 VIADKGGNRARVKQ
+2887 
-2901 LFTGE
+2901 
-2906 TNSLYASFNAL
+2906 
-2917 IEANGAVEN
+2917 
-2926 GTRLA
+2926 
-2931 FFDAMMTNLEAQG
+2931 
-2944 VPTDLAVERAAFHA
+2944 
-2958 RNLTTNFAKGGEY
+2958 
-2971 KNGFNTAYLFFN
+2971 
-2983 ASLQGSMALLNAMV
+2983 
-2997 NSKKVRKAIAGIVV
+2997 
-3011 LGFASDMINAILS
+3011 
-3024 SDDDDDGIKDYDTI
+3024 
-3038 NEYTLSHNFL
+3038 
-3048 FPDVF
+3048 
-3053 GTGENLKIPLGYGL
+3053 
-3067 NTFFNSG
+3067 
-3074 RVLSNLLRGTIGDK
+3074 
-3088 GTYDASQAA
+3088 
-3097 ASVVGTIGD
+3097 
-3106 LINPFGGS
+3106 
-3114 NKWNWIVPTQLDL
+3114 
-3127 PFELITNKN
+3127 
-3136 FMNQPIYKEL
+3136 
-3146 SPYEQYSSASNLYW
+3146 
-3160 STTSPSAIWISK
+3160 SPS
-3172 FINSLGGG
+3172 
-3180 GEKIPG
+3180 
-3186 TILGQRVDIQ
+3186 D
-3196 PDVIEHIVEFLSGGV
+3196 
-3211 GRFAMRSLDTAT
+3211 
-3223 NTLPSALM
+3223 
-3231 GQWEDDMINKT
+3231 
-3242 PFLSKYLQT
+3242 
-3251 VTDKDKAGKYYENRD
+3251 
-3266 EILSVRAE
+3266 
-3274 IKNAQQ
+3274 
-3280 SGDIESVRD
+3280 
-3289 VIKRYPEEV
+3289 
-3298 KLIGFVNAIEN
+3298 
-3309 SLRKLRTVK
+3309 
-3318 KKIGLST
+3318 
-3325 KISEEDK
+3325 
-3332 KTRIKAIDDRI
+3332 
-3343 SALISRAN
+3343 
-3351 MRMEE
+3351 

>member
-1 MAIIT
+1 L
-6 VRSSTGFPYAFNIA
+6 VV
-20 GSTPTPEEQIR
+20 
-31 IDTFLAEKNAG
+31 
-42 LAALAAE
+42 AL
-49 QTPAEGD
+49 
-56 KEEAGFLDTIGLGGT
+56 
-71 QIKGAFGTVLEETGK
+71 V
-86 LVGSDDMRR
+86 V
-95 YGRSVQGQARDDM
+95 
-108 YEKLINMPELKE
+108 
-120 YDDIKGIGD
+120 
-129 AFTFAKQ
+129 
-136 QAGMQAANLGISLT
+136 
-150 GTIGG
+150 
-155 TIAGGAA
+155 
-162 GTAVPIVG
+162 
-170 NVAGAIAGG
+170 
-179 IAGGALA
+179 
-186 SAPLLYAS
+186 
-194 NINRQKSEYAKG
+194 
-206 NIDKIDQ
+206 
-213 WGALR
+213 
-218 ATVGQA
+218 
-224 AMEGLADRFL
+224 
-234 IGKFIGPSQFKN
+234 
-246 IFVRGT
+246 
-252 VGLGTG
+252 
-258 AALEG
+258 
-263 LTEAGQQLIERY
+263 
-275 QAGLDISSDE
+275 
-285 AIEEYLSSAAAGAVL
+285 
-300 GGGIGGLGGVLSK
+300 LGGVLSK

-321 QLDRDLIASE
+321 QLERDLIASE

-474 DTDSLIKLNEEQRR
+474 DTDSLIKLNVEQRT
-488 AEQTGLDIYGNKKNA
+488 AEQTGFDLDGKKKNA
-503 NTVIAEIAKTQEGI
+503 NTVLAEIAKTQEGI
-517 ATKQKRIVDA
+517 ATKQQRIVDA

-902 EQITDQSGVKLSATP
+902 EQITDQSEVKLSAVP
-917 NESRSFVEG
+917 
-926 YEGNSVL
+926 
-933 PKMLNSSDELVDP
+933 
-946 DYVYRTMSRKEYNE
+946 
-960 VLNRGELVNTNG
+960 
-972 RTHASASP
+972 
-980 LSEFSNN
+980 
-987 VDDTVT
+987 
-993 VRIKYDKRDGWK
+993 
-1005 AKSGLDEVYAVTDQ
+1005 
-1019 PISSSK
+1019 
-1025 IELFQVA
+1025 VA

-1224 PQLKT
+1224 PNTGNTPSSDFELLRSEDSPNVYKHILL
-1229 DNPAGSWLEGKIE
+1229 DDEFAADLLGSLRVGPLSNTY
-1242 WARKDRA
+1242 
-1249 KAEPDT
+1249 PD
-1255 YEANLGNVSGVTGWF
+1255 A
-1270 EEPLNL
+1270 
-1276 DPKMLA
+1276 A
-1282 TFKGSMGEE
+1282 SM
-1291 KTREISPKLKRLQ
+1291 
-1304 NDIEKEGYKP
+1304 ND
-1314 EPITIHVREDGVPFI
+1314 
-1329 VEGNHRVVEAVASG
+1329 VEAVRQEIYSRTQDKLKDLPDQITVYRSG
-1343 RQSIPVEIRYLRGAE
+1343 DLNYRDGISSFTLRPDYNADLELPWNKLRGSP
-1358 AVAGPLNPNILIELQ
+1358 PLKSYIVKKSDILVSPDINRDFGEGEVILRNNTVVE

-1707 GDMGTRKSQEY
+1707 GGMGTRKSQEY

-2906 TNSLYASFNAL
+2906 KNSLYASFNAL

-2983 ASLQGSMALLNAMV
+2983 ASLQGAMALLNAMY

-3053 GTGENLKIPLGYGL
+3053 GTGENFKIPLGYGL

-3136 FMNQPIYKEL
+3136 FMNQSIYKEL

-3298 KLIGFVNAIEN
+3298 RLIGFVNAIEN

>member
-56 KEEAGFLDTIGLGGT
+56 KKEAGFLDTIGLGGT
-71 QIKGAFGTVLEETGK
+71 QIKDAFGTVLEETGK

-162 GTAVPIVG
+162 GSAVPIVG

-186 SAPLLYAS
+186 SAPILYAS

-321 QLDRDLIASE
+321 QLERDLIASE

-503 NTVIAEIAKTQEGI
+503 NTVLAEIAKTQEGI
-517 ATKQKRIVDA
+517 AAKQQRIVDA

-718 NGNLVAESEG
+718 NGNLVAVSEG

-735 LITLSMSMYDPNLT
+735 MITLSMAMYDPNLT

-768 LSEAGVLT
+768 LIEAGVLT

-817 YSTDKAKDGLPSM
+817 YSTDKTKDGLPSM

-933 PKMLNSSDELVDP
+933 PKTFNSSNELVDP

-1224 PQLKT
+1224 PVVGSQPITFDEYDRKNLDAPFSIENIDNAARQNDQSRELLVMMNIDDFLAAAAKITPSEQRNSDKKLADTRNYLKEEGFFNGVVPSLSFENNGDGT
-1229 DNPAGSWLEGKIE
+1229 GLIVSHDGRHRAMAMQEAGYDVIPVLMTSVTGGKGRTIRWGQQDNPTSDNYIDPAMRPKILMSQD
-1242 WARKDRA
+1242 KDVYIQL
-1249 KAEPDT
+1249 PT
-1255 YEANLGNVSGVTGWF
+1255 Y
-1270 EEPLNL
+1270 
-1276 DPKMLA
+1276 
-1282 TFKGSMGEE
+1282 
-1291 KTREISPKLKRLQ
+1291 
-1304 NDIEKEGYKP
+1304 
-1314 EPITIHVREDGVPFI
+1314 
-1329 VEGNHRVVEAVASG
+1329 
-1343 RQSIPVEIRYLRGAE
+1343 
-1358 AVAGPLNPNILIELQ
+1358 

-1378 ARETEITDIARGEKT
+1378 ARTTGRSEQGRNGRGRNIIGAETALDGSPKIDGATGPDIRLVNIAENYAKENEIDFKRQAEYVTIDPEFSQRIAEAYDVMENDPTNPDVVRAYDDLIDQTTAQYKALEDAGYSFYLFDDTTDPYDGNPTNAMRDLRKNKRMGVYSTAAGYGPDDDFNILDNPMLRDTGMKWPLGSPNGPKETVYANDLFRAVHDAFGHGLEGSGFRGRGEENAWQAHVRLFTGDAVKALT
-1393 YGLRRD
+1393 
-1399 RTAASDDSTR
+1399 SETR
-1409 PDGSIRY
+1409 GQ
-1416 SRTFDR
+1416 
-1422 NSDKRIANVDDLNR
+1422 NSWLN
-1436 LADPSIPIDVSIFK
+1436 
-1450 KFGWAILTATREN
+1450 
-1463 LNPEFKERLN
+1463 
-1473 KRANERLSA
+1473 
-1482 DLNRNNIPFIEI
+1482 
-1494 GGVYKGEDQGVSFMI
+1494 Y
-1509 LSDKNDAMRL
+1509 
-1519 GKLLGQE
+1519 
-1526 SVLTNEGLLY
+1526 
-1536 TQRVQPNTPLTGKVT
+1536 
-1551 LNRNARK
+1551 
-1558 EMFYSYTQDGR
+1558 
-1569 AFSTEIDW
+1569 
-1577 STGAGVPVLQDG
+1577 
-1589 YFFKDTRPQLPVRK
+1589 
-1603 DNGMVEL
+1603 
-1610 HHWSSN
+1610 
-1616 ELAQVDPAFAGTGPY
+1616 GPY
-1631 RDASR
+1631 GKENSTAKLEGTTFAKQKVGLMPSFTWEER
-1636 QSGNRSYFGINPRE
+1636 RS
-1650 DYMELGTGYVKEP
+1650 
-1663 YLGSNEHIGMVD
+1663 
-1675 PDTLYPWFQDPD
+1675 PDMPT
-1687 GLTGMEFT
+1687 
-1695 GEDAASELAGAI
+1695 
-1707 GDMGTRKSQEY
+1707 
-1718 EKSIRNAGYTGFYV
+1718 
-1732 TDDGSLKAPLGNV
+1732 
-1745 AVMFESVP
+1745 
-1753 VQLAGEISAPP
+1753 

-1779 KIPLAPEGVTAHRLP
+1779 KIPLAPQGVTAHRLP

-2347 MAAFDEQLSAI
+2347 SAAFDEQLSAI
-2358 YVSSNSGAQTPNVG
+2358 YSASNSGAQTPSVG
-2372 PRDLMRHFEDLRY
+2372 PRDLMQHAENLRY
-2385 TGVTDFISSTLKNVG
+2385 AGVTDFISTKLKSVG
-2400 VKVFRVNPETEKK
+2400 VNVFKISPETEKK
-2413 IESNTIGFISKLQD
+2413 IEANTIGFMTKLQD
-2427 DMLPVG
+2427 QMLPVG

-2439 RKAYGSI
+2439 RKQYGNI
-2446 PQAYDAY
+2446 PQEYDAY
-2453 FKEQLYHGIIE
+2453 FKEQLYQGLIE

-2471 NDVSTPLI
+2471 NDVSGPMI
-2479 KRIATLKLTPAQ
+2479 QRIARLKLTPAQ

-2497 ISPYYRKV
+2497 ISPYYQKV

-2558 VRGLSPQQRAD
+2558 VRGLNPQQRAD
-2569 FDFIKLSARN
+2569 FDFIKSSSRN

-2598 SQDVTLP
+2598 SQDVELE
-2605 DGTVEAFTEYSDYV
+2605 DGTVQAFTEYDDYV
-2619 PLTGFADADQEAVDT
+2619 PLTGFADADQEAADT
-2634 RGGGGGKAAFGA
+2634 AGGGGGRAAFGA

-2727 DKKYDPDDAN
+2727 DKKYDPDDTN

-2776 VNGLHA
+2776 VNGH
-2782 FTRTYANLLTTWN
+2782 TC
-2795 PEFMLGNLPRDI
+2795 
-2807 ETAIVNSQQF
+2807 V
-2817 DMQGTGKHILK
+2817 
-2828 KVGPAIKQIYLYNTN
+2828 
-2843 RKDPN
+2843 
-2848 NYWQKRYEQFYNG
+2848 
-2861 GGQNVLNQMSSSIK
+2861 
-2875 KTQDVRK
+2875 
-2882 IIDEI
+2882 
-2887 VIADKGGNRARVKQ
+2887 
-2901 LFTGE
+2901 
-2906 TNSLYASFNAL
+2906 
-2917 IEANGAVEN
+2917 
-2926 GTRLA
+2926 
-2931 FFDAMMTNLEAQG
+2931 
-2944 VPTDLAVERAAFHA
+2944 
-2958 RNLTTNFAKGGEY
+2958 Y
-2971 KNGFNTAYLFFN
+2971 KN
-2983 ASLQGSMALLNAMV
+2983 V
-2997 NSKKVRKAIAGIVV
+2997 CKP
-3011 LGFASDMINAILS
+3011 
-3024 SDDDDDGIKDYDTI
+3024 SDDM
-3038 NEYTLSHNFL
+3038 EPS
-3048 FPDVF
+3048 V
-3053 GTGENLKIPLGYGL
+3053 YG
-3067 NTFFNSG
+3067 
-3074 RVLSNLLRGTIGDK
+3074 R
-3088 GTYDASQAA
+3088 
-3097 ASVVGTIGD
+3097 
-3106 LINPFGGS
+3106 
-3114 NKWNWIVPTQLDL
+3114 
-3127 PFELITNKN
+3127 EL
-3136 FMNQPIYKEL
+3136 
-3146 SPYEQYSSASNLYW
+3146 
-3160 STTSPSAIWISK
+3160 TS
-3172 FINSLGGG
+3172 
-3180 GEKIPG
+3180 
-3186 TILGQRVDIQ
+3186 
-3196 PDVIEHIVEFLSGGV
+3196 
-3211 GRFAMRSLDTAT
+3211 
-3223 NTLPSALM
+3223 
-3231 GQWEDDMINKT
+3231 
-3242 PFLSKYLQT
+3242 
-3251 VTDKDKAGKYYENRD
+3251 
-3266 EILSVRAE
+3266 
-3274 IKNAQQ
+3274 
-3280 SGDIESVRD
+3280 
-3289 VIKRYPEEV
+3289 
-3298 KLIGFVNAIEN
+3298 
-3309 SLRKLRTVK
+3309 
-3318 KKIGLST
+3318 
-3325 KISEEDK
+3325 
-3332 KTRIKAIDDRI
+3332 
-3343 SALISRAN
+3343 
-3351 MRMEE
+3351 

>member
-6 VRSSTGFPYAFNIA
+6 VKSASGFPYAFNIA

-31 IDTFLAEKNAG
+31 IDTFLAERSAG

-56 KEEAGFLDTIGLGGT
+56 KEEAGFFDAVSLGGT
-71 QIKGAFGTVLEETGK
+71 NIKDAFGTVVEETGK
-86 LVGSDDMRR
+86 LVGSDDMTR
-95 YGRSVQGQARDDM
+95 YGRRVQGQARDDL
-108 YEKLINMPELKE
+108 YEKIISMPELKE
-120 YDDIKGIGD
+120 YDDIKSIGD
-129 AFTFAKQ
+129 ALTFGKQ
-136 QAGMQAANLGISLT
+136 QVGLQAGN
-150 GTIGG
+150 IGASIVG
-155 TIAGGAA
+155 AVGGSMAGAA
-162 GTAVPIVG
+162 AGSAVPIVG
-170 NVAGAIAGG
+170 NVAGAAIGAVAGS
-179 IAGGALA
+179 ALA
-186 SAPLLYAS
+186 NSPMIYAS
-194 NINRQKSEYAKG
+194 DINRQKSEYAKG

-218 ATVGQA
+218 ATVAQSA
-224 AMEGLADRFL
+224 LEGLADKL
-234 IGKFIGPSQFKN
+234 ILNKFIKPSMFKN
-246 IFVRGT
+246 MFVRGT

-258 AALEG
+258 AVTEG

-275 QAGLDISSDE
+275 QAGMDISSDE
-285 AIEEYLSSAAAGAVL
+285 AIEEYLSSGASGAVVGGL
-300 GGGIGGLGGVLSK
+300 FGGVGGGFSK
-313 SSAKIKQE
+313 SIQKIKQE
-321 QLDRDLIASE
+321 QLERDLIASE

-379 DAVTAALE
+379 DAVNTALE

-422 RRGAVEGNAKA
+422 RRGAVEGNVKS

-474 DTDSLIKLNEEQRR
+474 DQQSLVKLDVEQRT
-488 AEQTGLDIYGNKKNA
+488 AEQTRFGLDGKKKNA
-503 NTVIAEIAKTQEGI
+503 NTVLAEIAKTQEGI
-517 ATKQKRIVDA
+517 ATKQQRIVDA

-596 KKLTDVEQA
+596 KKLTDVEQT
-605 ELDNLSGVI
+605 ELNNLNGMM

-735 LITLSMSMYDPNLT
+735 MITLSMSMYDPNLT

-817 YSTDKAKDGLPSM
+817 YSTDKTKDGLPSM

-902 EQITDQSGVKLSATP
+902 EQITDQSGDQQIQDADRLSSIYSAKKIFPGHYSYRGYIIDAVYSDTSNKVTHWNIKPENGTYEDAANSLGDAKFMVDQIVSQGTKLSAVP
-917 NESRSFVEG
+917 
-926 YEGNSVL
+926 
-933 PKMLNSSDELVDP
+933 
-946 DYVYRTMSRKEYNE
+946 
-960 VLNRGELVNTNG
+960 
-972 RTHASASP
+972 
-980 LSEFSNN
+980 
-987 VDDTVT
+987 
-993 VRIKYDKRDGWK
+993 
-1005 AKSGLDEVYAVTDQ
+1005 
-1019 PISSSK
+1019 
-1025 IELFQVA
+1025 VA

-1224 PQLKT
+1224 PNTGNTPSSDFELLRSEDSPNVYKHILL
-1229 DNPAGSWLEGKIE
+1229 DDEFAADLLGWLRVGPLSNTY
-1242 WARKDRA
+1242 
-1249 KAEPDT
+1249 PD
-1255 YEANLGNVSGVTGWF
+1255 A
-1270 EEPLNL
+1270 
-1276 DPKMLA
+1276 A
-1282 TFKGSMGEE
+1282 SM
-1291 KTREISPKLKRLQ
+1291 
-1304 NDIEKEGYKP
+1304 ND
-1314 EPITIHVREDGVPFI
+1314 
-1329 VEGNHRVVEAVASG
+1329 VEAVRQEIYSRTQDKLKDLPDQITVYRSG
-1343 RQSIPVEIRYLRGAE
+1343 DLNSRDGISSFTLRPDYNADLELPWNKLRGSP
-1358 AVAGPLNPNILIELQ
+1358 PLKSYIVKKSDILVSPDINRDFGEGEVILRNNTVVE

-1450 KFGWAILTATREN
+1450 KSGWAILTATREN

-2358 YVSSNSGAQTPNVG
+2358 YSASNSGAQTPSVG
-2372 PRDLMRHFEDLRY
+2372 PRDLMQHAENLRY
-2385 TGVTDFISSTLKNVG
+2385 AGVTDFISTKLKSVG
-2400 VKVFRVNPETEKK
+2400 VNVFRISPETEKK
-2413 IESNTIGFISKLQD
+2413 IEANTIGFMTKLQD
-2427 DMLPVG
+2427 QMLPVG

-2439 RKAYGSI
+2439 RKQYGNI
-2446 PQAYDAY
+2446 PQEYDAY
-2453 FKEQLYHGIIE
+2453 FKEQLYQGLIE

-2471 NDVSTPLI
+2471 NDVSGPMI
-2479 KRIATLKLTPAQ
+2479 QRIARLKLTPAQ

-2497 ISPYYRKV
+2497 ISPYYQKV

-2558 VRGLSPQQRAD
+2558 VRGLNPQQRAD
-2569 FDFIKLSARN
+2569 FDFIKSSSRN

-2598 SQDVTLP
+2598 SQDVELE
-2605 DGTVEAFTEYSDYV
+2605 DGTVQAFTEYDDYV
-2619 PLTGFADADQEAVDT
+2619 PLTGFADADQEAADT
-2634 RGGGGGKAAFGA
+2634 AGGGGGRAAFGA

-2691 LESDIPTDGYAQ
+2691 LESDIPTDGYAEI
-2703 VLQTRPMKKAISNG
+2703 LRTRPMKKVISNG
-2717 RIRYV
+2717 RIRHV

-2727 DKKYDPDDAN
+2727 DKKYDPDDTN
-2737 SPIMAVRRGGKEVL
+2737 SPIMAVRRGGKEIL
-2751 IGIHDRRIAS
+2751 IGIYDRRIAS
-2761 AMKGSTAAPVAAHPI
+2761 AMKGSTASPVAAHPI
-2776 VNGLHA
+2776 VNGIHA

-2795 PEFMLGNLPRDI
+2795 PVFMVGNLPRDI
-2807 ETAIVNSQQF
+2807 ETAIFNAQQF
-2817 DMQGTGKHILK
+2817 DMKGAGVAIVKN
-2828 KVGPAIKQIYLYNTN
+2828 VSPAIKEIFKYNTN
-2843 RKDPN
+2843 RRDPN
-2848 NYWQKRYEQFYNG
+2848 SYWQKRYEQFYNA

-2882 IIDEI
+2882 IIDDI
-2887 VIADKGGNRARVKQ
+2887 AIADKGGNRARVKQ

-2906 TNSLYASFNAL
+2906 RNSLYSYFNAL
-2917 IEANGAVEN
+2917 VETNGAVEN
-2926 GTRLA
+2926 ATRLA
-2931 FFDAMMTNLEAQG
+2931 FFDAMVKNLEAQG
-2944 VPTDLAVERAAFHA
+2944 VPTKQAVDRAAFHA
-2958 RNLTTNFAKGGEY
+2958 RSLTTNFAKGGEY

-2983 ASLQGSMALLNAMV
+2983 ASLQGSMALFNTLV
-2997 NSKKVRKAIAGIVV
+2997 NSRKARKMMGGIVV
-3011 LGFASDMINAILS
+3011 LGFVADVLAAMVSG
-3024 SDDDDDGIKDYDTI
+3024 DDDEDGIKDYDTL
-3038 NEYTLSHNFL
+3038 NEYTLSHNIVL
-3048 FPDVF
+3048 PDIF
-3053 GTGENLKIPLGYGL
+3053 GTGENVKIPLAYGL
-3067 NTFFNSG
+3067 NAFYNSG
-3074 RVLSNLLRGTIGDK
+3074 RVLSNVLRGAMGHK
-3088 GTYDASQAA
+3088 GTYDPSQAA
-3097 ASVVGTIGD
+3097 ASVMGTASE

-3127 PFELITNKN
+3127 PVELLTNKN

-3172 FINSLGGG
+3172 FINEIGGG

-3196 PDVIEHIVEFLSGGV
+3196 PDVLEHIASFLTGGV
-3211 GRFAMRSLDTAT
+3211 GMFAMRSADAVSS
-3223 NTLPSALM
+3223 TLPAALM

-3242 PFLSKYLQT
+3242 PFLSKFLVS
-3251 VTDKDKAGKYYENRD
+3251 VTEKDKAGKYYENRD
-3266 EILSVRAE
+3266 EILAVRAE

>member
-162 GTAVPIVG
+162 GSAVPIVG

-186 SAPLLYAS
+186 SAPILYAS

-213 WGALR
+213 FAALT
-218 ATVGQA
+218 ATIGQA
-224 AMEGLADRFL
+224 TMEGLADRFL

-258 AALEG
+258 AVTEG

-275 QAGLDISSDE
+275 QAGMDIGSDE
-285 AIEEYLSSAAAGAVL
+285 AIKEYLSSAAAGAVL
-300 GGGIGGLGGVLSK
+300 GGGIGGLGGALSK

-321 QLDRDLIASE
+321 QLERDLIASE

-933 PKMLNSSDELVDP
+933 PKMFNSSNELVDP

-1025 IELFQVA
+1025 IELFQTDRQSSIYSAKKIFPGHYSYRGYIIDAVYSDTSNKVTHWN
-1032 IEDTLNEQDQQDAK
+1032 IKPENGTYEDAANSLGDAK
-1046 TIVDGQR
+1046 FMVDQIVSQG
-1053 LSAIPVPLVP
+1053 
-1063 SPIKKADGSM
+1063 
-1073 SYIYGI
+1073 
-1079 MEGMD
+1079 
-1084 RKKKFVTFP
+1084 
-1093 EGNHQEFSA
+1093 
-1102 GNTKGEGMQHIVA
+1102 TK
-1115 RGHDKELMQYSKY
+1115 L
-1128 PSVQQAV
+1128 
-1135 YDMIYRFTNTQ
+1135 
-1146 KGNGNAGINPI
+1146 
-1157 TGKENDII
+1157 
-1165 SYRSH
+1165 
-1170 GGNLTLEWRNNRGYG
+1170 
-1185 AKYPLLLA
+1185 
-1193 LHERKTNGVDHYGVH
+1193 
-1208 TFYPIV
+1208 
-1214 ERAKTKFSAI
+1214 SAI

-1378 ARETEITDIARGEKT
+1378 ARTTGRSEQGRNGRGRNIIGAETALDGSPKIYGATGPDVRLVNIAEAYAAENGIDFKRQAEYVTIDPEFSQRISDAYDVMENDPTNPDVLRAYNELIDQTTAQYKALEDAGYSFYFFDDTTDPYDGNPTNAMRDLRKNKRMGVYSTAAGYGPDDDFNILDNPMLRDTGMKWPFGSPNGPKETVYANDLFRAVHDAFGHGLEGSGFRGRGEENAWQAHVRLFTGDAVKALT
-1393 YGLRRD
+1393 SETRGQNSWLNYGPYGKENS
-1399 RTAASDDSTR
+1399 TA
-1409 PDGSIRY
+1409 
-1416 SRTFDR
+1416 
-1422 NSDKRIANVDDLNR
+1422 
-1436 LADPSIPIDVSIFK
+1436 
-1450 KFGWAILTATREN
+1450 
-1463 LNPEFKERLN
+1463 
-1473 KRANERLSA
+1473 
-1482 DLNRNNIPFIEI
+1482 
-1494 GGVYKGEDQGVSFMI
+1494 
-1509 LSDKNDAMRL
+1509 
-1519 GKLLGQE
+1519 KL
-1526 SVLTNEGLLY
+1526 
-1536 TQRVQPNTPLTGKVT
+1536 
-1551 LNRNARK
+1551 
-1558 EMFYSYTQDGR
+1558 
-1569 AFSTEIDW
+1569 
-1577 STGAGVPVLQDG
+1577 
-1589 YFFKDTRPQLPVRK
+1589 KDT
-1603 DNGMVEL
+1603 
-1610 HHWSSN
+1610 
-1616 ELAQVDPAFAGTGPY
+1616 AFAKQKVGLMPSFTWEE
-1631 RDASR
+1631 R
-1636 QSGNRSYFGINPRE
+1636 RS
-1650 DYMELGTGYVKEP
+1650 
-1663 YLGSNEHIGMVD
+1663 
-1675 PDTLYPWFQDPD
+1675 PDMPT
-1687 GLTGMEFT
+1687 
-1695 GEDAASELAGAI
+1695 
-1707 GDMGTRKSQEY
+1707 
-1718 EKSIRNAGYTGFYV
+1718 
-1732 TDDGSLKAPLGNV
+1732 
-1745 AVMFESVP
+1745 
-1753 VQLAGEISAPP
+1753 

-1779 KIPLAPEGVTAHRLP
+1779 KIPLAPQGVTAHRLP

-2727 DKKYDPDDAN
+2727 DKKYDPDDDN

-2906 TNSLYASFNAL
+2906 KNSLYASFNAL

-2983 ASLQGSMALLNAMV
+2983 ASLQGAMALLNAMY

-3053 GTGENLKIPLGYGL
+3053 GTGENFKIPLGYGL

-3136 FMNQPIYKEL
+3136 FMNQSIYKEL

-3298 KLIGFVNAIEN
+3298 RLIGFVNAIEN

>member
-275 QAGLDISSDE
+275 QAGMDISSDE
-285 AIEEYLSSAAAGAVL
+285 AIKEYLSSAAAGAVL
-300 GGGIGGLGGVLSK
+300 GGGIGGLGGALSK

-422 RRGAVEGNAKA
+422 RRGAVEGNVKS

-503 NTVIAEIAKTQEGI
+503 NTVLAEIAKTQEGI
-517 ATKQKRIVDA
+517 ATKQQRIVDA

-933 PKMLNSSDELVDP
+933 PKMFNSSNELVDP

-1224 PQLKT
+1224 PVVGSQPITFDEYDRKNLDAPFSIENIDNAARQNDQSRELLVMMNIDDFLAAAAKITPSEQRNSDKKLADTRNYLKEEGFFNGVVPSLSFENNGDGT
-1229 DNPAGSWLEGKIE
+1229 GLIVSHDGRHRAMAMQEAGYDVIPVLMKSVTGGKGRTIRWGQQDNPTSDNYIDPAMRPKILMSQD
-1242 WARKDRA
+1242 KDVYIQL
-1249 KAEPDT
+1249 PT
-1255 YEANLGNVSGVTGWF
+1255 Y
-1270 EEPLNL
+1270 
-1276 DPKMLA
+1276 
-1282 TFKGSMGEE
+1282 
-1291 KTREISPKLKRLQ
+1291 
-1304 NDIEKEGYKP
+1304 
-1314 EPITIHVREDGVPFI
+1314 
-1329 VEGNHRVVEAVASG
+1329 
-1343 RQSIPVEIRYLRGAE
+1343 
-1358 AVAGPLNPNILIELQ
+1358 

-1378 ARETEITDIARGEKT
+1378 ARETKITDIARGEKT

-1422 NSDKRIANVDDLNR
+1422 NSDKQIANVDDLNR
-1436 LADPSIPIDVSIFK
+1436 LADPSIPIDVSIFMK
-1450 KFGWAILTATREN
+1450 SGWAILTATREN

-1473 KRANERLSA
+1473 KRR
-1482 DLNRNNIPFIEI
+1482 
-1494 GGVYKGEDQGVSFMI
+1494 
-1509 LSDKNDAMRL
+1509 
-1519 GKLLGQE
+1519 
-1526 SVLTNEGLLY
+1526 
-1536 TQRVQPNTPLTGKVT
+1536 
-1551 LNRNARK
+1551 
-1558 EMFYSYTQDGR
+1558 
-1569 AFSTEIDW
+1569 
-1577 STGAGVPVLQDG
+1577 
-1589 YFFKDTRPQLPVRK
+1589 
-1603 DNGMVEL
+1603 MVC
-1610 HHWSSN
+1610 S
-1616 ELAQVDPAFAGTGPY
+1616 
-1631 RDASR
+1631 
-1636 QSGNRSYFGINPRE
+1636 
-1650 DYMELGTGYVKEP
+1650 
-1663 YLGSNEHIGMVD
+1663 
-1675 PDTLYPWFQDPD
+1675 
-1687 GLTGMEFT
+1687 
-1695 GEDAASELAGAI
+1695 
-1707 GDMGTRKSQEY
+1707 
-1718 EKSIRNAGYTGFYV
+1718 
-1732 TDDGSLKAPLGNV
+1732 
-1745 AVMFESVP
+1745 
-1753 VQLAGEISAPP
+1753 
-1764 EGSRELLSAIPQFLP
+1764 
-1779 KIPLAPEGVTAHRLP
+1779 
-1794 NILLTNGNGEA
+1794 
-1805 PLYPITQSF
+1805 
-1814 TFENEERNNQLTTDA
+1814 
-1829 RRANPKPLSS
+1829 
-1839 IGAWKDLMQEAFG
+1839 
-1852 GDYIPTP
+1852 
-1859 PLIAM
+1859 
-1864 KYANSVDEVVNK
+1864 
-1876 IRKLTPD
+1876 
-1883 LKDGVDRG
+1883 
-1891 FEYVKEIRRMYETGE
+1891 
-1906 ALPQMTMQLFIW
+1906 
-1918 GILSRGAGPMAQE
+1918 
-1931 AAYIDIINDAMPFV
+1931 
-1945 EKALREP
+1945 
-1952 LTLLDVN
+1952 
-1959 NWTAQIAGR
+1959 
-1968 MPTIKKEVNG
+1968 
-1978 KIVNVP
+1978 
-1984 DPDYTGE
+1984 
-1991 ITGSVFANSPAK
+1991 
-2003 TVTMNINAAG
+2003 
-2013 RLVSAMSQFVGNSN
+2013 
-2027 RTVIDMIHEDMMDQN
+2027 
-2042 VSASDIRRTF
+2042 
-2052 LSKTKGAGIDNKVL
+2052 
-2066 SFILLVSGRDD
+2066 
-2077 VLVMDR
+2077 
-2083 IQGRHMWDDGRYGGA
+2083 
-2098 NIYDGIGPKKDGG
+2098 
-2111 LNGIFTGPP
+2111 
-2120 GLMITEAMEDA
+2120 
-2131 IRPNVREAYR
+2131 
-2141 ILGRPDDG
+2141 
-2149 TLGRFHWETWV
+2149 
-2160 IDGEQVVDHSTL
+2160 
-2172 GAIINNSPIGFSV
+2172 
-2185 TEGKTD
+2185 
-2191 VYASQGR
+2191 
-2198 YIRTKGGSVMEYPTP
+2198 
-2213 NGPVYMTPT
+2213 
-2222 RFKEFT
+2222 
-2228 LAISKDANRKKSKT
+2228 
-2242 GIFKTDLT
+2242 
-2250 NGNFLVTARADI
+2250 
-2262 PWFNRPEINR
+2262 
-2272 DALYL
+2272 
-2277 LAEEFENADSNGE
+2277 
-2290 IFESNAGLGKN
+2290 
-2301 EKSVPT
+2301 
-2307 RISRNPR
+2307 
-2314 ERNAEQR
+2314 
-2321 AAVSGREGSKYGTV
+2321 
-2335 IPQRGEGANEAA
+2335 
-2347 MAAFDEQLSAI
+2347 
-2358 YVSSNSGAQTPNVG
+2358 
-2372 PRDLMRHFEDLRY
+2372 
-2385 TGVTDFISSTLKNVG
+2385 
-2400 VKVFRVNPETEKK
+2400 
-2413 IESNTIGFISKLQD
+2413 
-2427 DMLPVG
+2427 
-2433 IMYDKL
+2433 
-2439 RKAYGSI
+2439 
-2446 PQAYDAY
+2446 
-2453 FKEQLYHGIIE
+2453 
-2464 PLVMKFR
+2464 
-2471 NDVSTPLI
+2471 
-2479 KRIATLKLTPAQ
+2479 
-2491 TQALAN
+2491 
-2497 ISPYYRKV
+2497 
-2505 MGENRYNSYAAAN
+2505 
-2518 AFLYASHAKERNRRI
+2518 
-2533 KQLSRS
+2533 
-2539 KDVKG
+2539 
-2544 SGMPDT
+2544 
-2550 EADAILAW
+2550 
-2558 VRGLSPQQRAD
+2558 
-2569 FDFIKLSARN
+2569 
-2579 IVKQTND
+2579 
-2586 VYIKGDLIPDYL
+2586 
-2598 SQDVTLP
+2598 
-2605 DGTVEAFTEYSDYV
+2605 
-2619 PLTGFADADQEAVDT
+2619 
-2634 RGGGGGKAAFGA
+2634 
-2646 LSKPNR
+2646 
-2652 SAVGRESYAGDILAN
+2652 
-2667 LFHQY
+2667 
-2672 EAAIPKA
+2672 
-2679 ERNKVGLAFLKL
+2679 
-2691 LESDIPTDGYAQ
+2691 
-2703 VLQTRPMKKAISNG
+2703 
-2717 RIRYV
+2717 
-2722 PDRDF
+2722 
-2727 DKKYDPDDAN
+2727 
-2737 SPIMAVRRGGKEVL
+2737 
-2751 IGIHDRRIAS
+2751 
-2761 AMKGSTAAPVAAHPI
+2761 
-2776 VNGLHA
+2776 
-2782 FTRTYANLLTTWN
+2782 
-2795 PEFMLGNLPRDI
+2795 
-2807 ETAIVNSQQF
+2807 
-2817 DMQGTGKHILK
+2817 
-2828 KVGPAIKQIYLYNTN
+2828 
-2843 RKDPN
+2843 
-2848 NYWQKRYEQFYNG
+2848 
-2861 GGQNVLNQMSSSIK
+2861 
-2875 KTQDVRK
+2875 
-2882 IIDEI
+2882 
-2887 VIADKGGNRARVKQ
+2887 
-2901 LFTGE
+2901 
-2906 TNSLYASFNAL
+2906 
-2917 IEANGAVEN
+2917 
-2926 GTRLA
+2926 
-2931 FFDAMMTNLEAQG
+2931 
-2944 VPTDLAVERAAFHA
+2944 
-2958 RNLTTNFAKGGEY
+2958 
-2971 KNGFNTAYLFFN
+2971 
-2983 ASLQGSMALLNAMV
+2983 
-2997 NSKKVRKAIAGIVV
+2997 
-3011 LGFASDMINAILS
+3011 
-3024 SDDDDDGIKDYDTI
+3024 
-3038 NEYTLSHNFL
+3038 
-3048 FPDVF
+3048 
-3053 GTGENLKIPLGYGL
+3053 
-3067 NTFFNSG
+3067 
-3074 RVLSNLLRGTIGDK
+3074 
-3088 GTYDASQAA
+3088 
-3097 ASVVGTIGD
+3097 
-3106 LINPFGGS
+3106 
-3114 NKWNWIVPTQLDL
+3114 
-3127 PFELITNKN
+3127 
-3136 FMNQPIYKEL
+3136 
-3146 SPYEQYSSASNLYW
+3146 
-3160 STTSPSAIWISK
+3160 
-3172 FINSLGGG
+3172 
-3180 GEKIPG
+3180 
-3186 TILGQRVDIQ
+3186 
-3196 PDVIEHIVEFLSGGV
+3196 
-3211 GRFAMRSLDTAT
+3211 
-3223 NTLPSALM
+3223 
-3231 GQWEDDMINKT
+3231 
-3242 PFLSKYLQT
+3242 
-3251 VTDKDKAGKYYENRD
+3251 
-3266 EILSVRAE
+3266 
-3274 IKNAQQ
+3274 
-3280 SGDIESVRD
+3280 
-3289 VIKRYPEEV
+3289 
-3298 KLIGFVNAIEN
+3298 
-3309 SLRKLRTVK
+3309 
-3318 KKIGLST
+3318 
-3325 KISEEDK
+3325 
-3332 KTRIKAIDDRI
+3332 
-3343 SALISRAN
+3343 
-3351 MRMEE
+3351 

>member
-162 GTAVPIVG
+162 GSAVPIVG

-275 QAGLDISSDE
+275 QAGMDISSDE

-321 QLDRDLIASE
+321 QLERDLTASSL
-331 NDFKARVEKA
+331 DFQKRVDMA
-341 NKPILQL
+341 NQPKPAETLAL
-348 PAPETTLSLP
+348 PAPTET
-358 TPTRLALPAPS
+358 LALPAPS
-369 PDARYNQTEM
+369 TDARYNQTEM

-422 RRGAVEGNAKA
+422 RRGAVEGNVKS

-474 DTDSLIKLNEEQRR
+474 DQQSLVKLGIEQRT
-488 AEQTGLDIYGNKKNA
+488 AEQTNVDLDGKKKNA
-503 NTVIAEIAKTQEGI
+503 NTVLAEIAKTQEGI
-517 ATKQKRIVDA
+517 AAKQQRIVDA

-545 VPIEAGRKL
+545 VPIEAGKKL

-569 EAQKNDLANS
+569 DAQRNDVIAASDMLK
-579 ANTLN
+579 
-584 RAKRRSTSLKKK
+584 RAKKRARDLQVQSKKRQ
-596 KKLTDVEQA
+596 LTQEEKAEQNDIQA
-605 ELDNLSGVI
+605 RMR
-614 GRLATKVASLAE
+614 RLATKVATLSETAK
-626 VSTKTP
+626 KTP
-632 EQIKQQAQFERNR
+632 ESIKQEAQLERNK

-650 DEQQTILDN
+650 AEEQRITNN
-659 KARAAQARAILEQAS
+659 KARAAEARAVLEDAS
-674 ATQAPTFSYNQKQR
+674 VTKTPTPLYNEKQR
-688 DVLSKLRQRLSNLGI
+688 AVLSKLSQRLSNLGL
-703 KDIKLQAVAGTKIDG
+703 KDIKLNAVDGTTRLEDG
-718 NGNLVAESEG
+718 TLAPVSEG

-735 LITLSMSMYDPNLT
+735 LISLSMAMYDPNLT

-902 EQITDQSGVKLSATP
+902 EQITDQSEVKLSAVP
-917 NESRSFVEG
+917 
-926 YEGNSVL
+926 
-933 PKMLNSSDELVDP
+933 
-946 DYVYRTMSRKEYNE
+946 
-960 VLNRGELVNTNG
+960 
-972 RTHASASP
+972 
-980 LSEFSNN
+980 
-987 VDDTVT
+987 
-993 VRIKYDKRDGWK
+993 
-1005 AKSGLDEVYAVTDQ
+1005 
-1019 PISSSK
+1019 
-1025 IELFQVA
+1025 VA

-1224 PQLKT
+1224 PNTGNTPSSDFELLRSEDSPNVYKHILL
-1229 DNPAGSWLEGKIE
+1229 DDEFAADLLGSLRVGPLSNTY
-1242 WARKDRA
+1242 
-1249 KAEPDT
+1249 PD
-1255 YEANLGNVSGVTGWF
+1255 A
-1270 EEPLNL
+1270 
-1276 DPKMLA
+1276 A
-1282 TFKGSMGEE
+1282 SM
-1291 KTREISPKLKRLQ
+1291 
-1304 NDIEKEGYKP
+1304 ND
-1314 EPITIHVREDGVPFI
+1314 
-1329 VEGNHRVVEAVASG
+1329 VEAVRQEIYSRTQDKLKDLPDQITVYRSG
-1343 RQSIPVEIRYLRGAE
+1343 DLNYRDGISSFTLRPDYNADLELPWNKLRGSP
-1358 AVAGPLNPNILIELQ
+1358 PLKSYIVKKSDILVSPDINRDFGEGEVILRNNTVVE

-1422 NSDKRIANVDDLNR
+1422 NSDKRIANVDDLNT

-1707 GDMGTRKSQEY
+1707 GGMGTRKSQEY

-1814 TFENEERNNQLTTDA
+1814 TFENEERNNQLTIDA

-2605 DGTVEAFTEYSDYV
+2605 DGTVEAFTE
-2619 PLTGFADADQEAVDT
+2619 
-2634 RGGGGGKAAFGA
+2634 
-2646 LSKPNR
+2646 
-2652 SAVGRESYAGDILAN
+2652 
-2667 LFHQY
+2667 
-2672 EAAIPKA
+2672 
-2679 ERNKVGLAFLKL
+2679 LKL
-2691 LESDIPTDGYAQ
+2691 
-2703 VLQTRPMKKAISNG
+2703 
-2717 RIRYV
+2717 
-2722 PDRDF
+2722 
-2727 DKKYDPDDAN
+2727 
-2737 SPIMAVRRGGKEVL
+2737 
-2751 IGIHDRRIAS
+2751 
-2761 AMKGSTAAPVAAHPI
+2761 
-2776 VNGLHA
+2776 
-2782 FTRTYANLLTTWN
+2782 
-2795 PEFMLGNLPRDI
+2795 
-2807 ETAIVNSQQF
+2807 QF
-2817 DMQGTGKHILK
+2817 Q
-2828 KVGPAIKQIYLYNTN
+2828 KQ
-2843 RKDPN
+2843 K
-2848 NYWQKRYEQFYNG
+2848 
-2861 GGQNVLNQMSSSIK
+2861 
-2875 KTQDVRK
+2875 
-2882 IIDEI
+2882 
-2887 VIADKGGNRARVKQ
+2887 
-2901 LFTGE
+2901 
-2906 TNSLYASFNAL
+2906 
-2917 IEANGAVEN
+2917 
-2926 GTRLA
+2926 
-2931 FFDAMMTNLEAQG
+2931 
-2944 VPTDLAVERAAFHA
+2944 
-2958 RNLTTNFAKGGEY
+2958 
-2971 KNGFNTAYLFFN
+2971 
-2983 ASLQGSMALLNAMV
+2983 
-2997 NSKKVRKAIAGIVV
+2997 
-3011 LGFASDMINAILS
+3011 
-3024 SDDDDDGIKDYDTI
+3024 
-3038 NEYTLSHNFL
+3038 
-3048 FPDVF
+3048 
-3053 GTGENLKIPLGYGL
+3053 
-3067 NTFFNSG
+3067 
-3074 RVLSNLLRGTIGDK
+3074 
-3088 GTYDASQAA
+3088 
-3097 ASVVGTIGD
+3097 
-3106 LINPFGGS
+3106 
-3114 NKWNWIVPTQLDL
+3114 
-3127 PFELITNKN
+3127 
-3136 FMNQPIYKEL
+3136 
-3146 SPYEQYSSASNLYW
+3146 
-3160 STTSPSAIWISK
+3160 
-3172 FINSLGGG
+3172 
-3180 GEKIPG
+3180 
-3186 TILGQRVDIQ
+3186 
-3196 PDVIEHIVEFLSGGV
+3196 
-3211 GRFAMRSLDTAT
+3211 
-3223 NTLPSALM
+3223 
-3231 GQWEDDMINKT
+3231 
-3242 PFLSKYLQT
+3242 
-3251 VTDKDKAGKYYENRD
+3251 
-3266 EILSVRAE
+3266 E
-3274 IKNAQQ
+3274 IKL
-3280 SGDIESVRD
+3280 V
-3289 VIKRYPEEV
+3289 
-3298 KLIGFVNAIEN
+3298 
-3309 SLRKLRTVK
+3309 
-3318 KKIGLST
+3318 
-3325 KISEEDK
+3325 
-3332 KTRIKAIDDRI
+3332 
-3343 SALISRAN
+3343 
-3351 MRMEE
+3351 

>member
-6 VRSSTGFPYAFNIA
+6 VKSASGFPYAFNIA
-20 GSTPTPEEQIR
+20 GSTPTQEEQIR
-31 IDTFLAEKNAG
+31 IDTFLAERSAG

-56 KEEAGFLDTIGLGGT
+56 KEEAGFFDAVSLGGT
-71 QIKGAFGTVLEETGK
+71 NIKDAFGTVVEETGK
-86 LVGSDDMRR
+86 LVGSDDMTR
-95 YGRSVQGQARDDM
+95 YGRRVQGQARDDL
-108 YEKLINMPELKE
+108 YEKIISMPELKE
-120 YDDIKGIGD
+120 YDDIKSIGD
-129 AFTFAKQ
+129 ALTFGKQ
-136 QAGMQAANLGISLT
+136 QVGLQAGN
-150 GTIGG
+150 IGASIVG
-155 TIAGGAA
+155 AVGGGMAGAA
-162 GTAVPIVG
+162 AGSAVPIVG
-170 NVAGAIAGG
+170 NVAGAAIGAVAGS
-179 IAGGALA
+179 ALA
-186 SAPLLYAS
+186 NSPMIYAS
-194 NINRQKSEYAKG
+194 DINRQKSEYAKG

-218 ATVGQA
+218 ATVAQSA
-224 AMEGLADRFL
+224 LEGLADKL
-234 IGKFIGPSQFKN
+234 ILNKFIKPSMFKN
-246 IFVRGT
+246 MFVRGT

-258 AALEG
+258 AVTEG

-275 QAGLDISSDE
+275 QAGMDISSDE
-285 AIEEYLSSAAAGAVL
+285 AIEEYLSSGASGAVVGGL
-300 GGGIGGLGGVLSK
+300 FGGVGGGFSK
-313 SSAKIKQE
+313 SIQKIKQE
-321 QLDRDLIASE
+321 QLERDLIASE

-379 DAVTAALE
+379 DAVNTALE
-387 DGKKLTIPSIQKI
+387 NGKKLTIPSIQKI

-422 RRGAVEGNAKA
+422 RRGAVEGNVKS

-474 DTDSLIKLNEEQRR
+474 DTDSLIKLDVEQRT
-488 AEQTGLDIYGNKKNA
+488 AEQTGFGLDGKKKNA
-503 NTVIAEIAKTQEGI
+503 NTVLAEIAKTQEGI
-517 ATKQKRIVDA
+517 ATKQQRIVDA

-596 KKLTDVEQA
+596 KKLNDVEQT
-605 ELDNLSGVI
+605 ELNNLNGMM

-735 LITLSMSMYDPNLT
+735 MITLSMSMYDPNLT

-933 PKMLNSSDELVDP
+933 PKMFNSSNELVDP

-1025 IELFQVA
+1025 IELFQTDRQSSIYSAKKIFPGHYSYRGYIIDAVYSDTSNKVTHWN
-1032 IEDTLNEQDQQDAK
+1032 IKPENGTYEDAANSLGDAK
-1046 TIVDGQR
+1046 FMVDQIVSQG
-1053 LSAIPVPLVP
+1053 
-1063 SPIKKADGSM
+1063 
-1073 SYIYGI
+1073 
-1079 MEGMD
+1079 
-1084 RKKKFVTFP
+1084 
-1093 EGNHQEFSA
+1093 
-1102 GNTKGEGMQHIVA
+1102 TK
-1115 RGHDKELMQYSKY
+1115 L
-1128 PSVQQAV
+1128 
-1135 YDMIYRFTNTQ
+1135 
-1146 KGNGNAGINPI
+1146 
-1157 TGKENDII
+1157 
-1165 SYRSH
+1165 
-1170 GGNLTLEWRNNRGYG
+1170 
-1185 AKYPLLLA
+1185 
-1193 LHERKTNGVDHYGVH
+1193 
-1208 TFYPIV
+1208 
-1214 ERAKTKFSAI
+1214 SAI

-1422 NSDKRIANVDDLNR
+1422 NSDKRIANVDDLNT
-1436 LADPSIPIDVSIFK
+1436 LADPSIPIDVSIFNK
-1450 KFGWAILTATREN
+1450 SGWAILTATREN

-1779 KIPLAPEGVTAHRLP
+1779 KIPLAPQGVKAHKLP
-1794 NILLTNGNGEA
+1794 NILLGKGNGEKA
-1805 PLYPITQSF
+1805 LYPITQAF
-1814 TFENEERNNQLTTDA
+1814 TLGNARENGENTQAAKD
-1829 RRANPKPLSS
+1829 ANPNPLASVD
-1839 IGAWKDLMQEAFG
+1839 AWRDAMQEAFG
-1852 GDYIPTP
+1852 GDYLPVP
-1859 PLIAM
+1859 PLNAM
-1864 KYANSVDEVVNK
+1864 KYANNVNEIVNK
-1876 IRKLTPD
+1876 VLKLTPE
-1883 LKDGVDRG
+1883 LKAGVDRG
-1891 FEYVKEIRRMYETGE
+1891 FAYVKKLQSMYASGT
-1906 ALPQMTMQLFIW
+1906 ATPQMTMQLFIW
-1918 GILSRGAGPMAQE
+1918 GILSRGAGPVQQE
-1931 AAYIDIINDAMPFV
+1931 SAYIDIINDAMPFV
-1945 EKALREP
+1945 EKAIREP
-1952 LTLLDVN
+1952 LTLGDVN
-1959 NWTAQIAGR
+1959 QW
-1968 MPTIKKEVNG
+1968 ESDV
-1978 KIVNVP
+1978 
-1984 DPDYTGE
+1984 
-1991 ITGSVFANSPAK
+1991 SANIPEGSPAK
-2003 TVTMNINAAG
+2003 QVTMNVNAAA
-2013 RLVSAMSQFVGNSN
+2013 RLIYAMSQFAENSN
-2027 RTVIDMIHEDMMDQN
+2027 RTIIDIIHEDMMDQN

-2052 LSKTKGAGIDNKVL
+2052 LSNTKGAGIDNKVL

-2083 IQGRHMWDDGRYGGA
+2083 IQGRHMWDDGRYGGE
-2098 NIYDGIGPKKDGG
+2098 NIYDGIGKQKEG
-2111 LNGIFTGPP
+2111 LNGIFRGPR
-2120 GLMITEAMEDA
+2120 GLFVTEIMEEA

-2141 ILGRPDDG
+2141 QLGRPQDG

-2172 GAIINNSPIGFSV
+2172 GAIIANSPTGFSV

-2191 VYASQGR
+2191 TFSSQSK
-2198 YIRTKGGSVMEYPTP
+2198 YIRGTEGPVIEYPTQT
-2213 NGPVYMTPT
+2213 GLVYMKPV
-2222 RFKEFT
+2222 RFKEF
-2228 LAISKDANRKKSKT
+2228 LSYIKDTKN
-2242 GIFKTDLT
+2242 GIIPK
-2250 NGNFLVTARADI
+2250 GFLVTKRADI
-2262 PWFNRPEINR
+2262 PWFMRPEVDRLKLDI
-2272 DALYL
+2272 A
-2277 LAEEFENADSNGE
+2277 AKEFEDANSDGRVFASNE
-2290 IFESNAGLGKN
+2290 GLGAN

-2307 RISRNPR
+2307 RLPSGRA
-2314 ERNAEQR
+2314 EQNAEQR

-2358 YVSSNSGAQTPNVG
+2358 YSASNSGAQTPSVG
-2372 PRDLMRHFEDLRY
+2372 PRDLMQHAENLRY
-2385 TGVTDFISSTLKNVG
+2385 AGVTDFISTKLKSVG
-2400 VKVFRVNPETEKK
+2400 VNVFRISPETEKK
-2413 IESNTIGFISKLQD
+2413 IEANTIGFMTKLQD
-2427 DMLPVG
+2427 QMLPVG

-2439 RKAYGSI
+2439 RKQYGNI
-2446 PQAYDAY
+2446 PQEYDAY
-2453 FKEQLYHGIIE
+2453 FKEQLYQGLIE

-2471 NDVSTPLI
+2471 NDVSGPMI
-2479 KRIATLKLTPAQ
+2479 QRIARLKLTPAQ

-2497 ISPYYRKV
+2497 ISPYYQKV

-2558 VRGLSPQQRAD
+2558 VRGLNPQQRAD
-2569 FDFIKLSARN
+2569 FDFIKSSSRN

-2598 SQDVTLP
+2598 SQDVELE
-2605 DGTVEAFTEYSDYV
+2605 DGTVQAFTEYDDYV
-2619 PLTGFADADQEAVDT
+2619 PLTGFADADQEAADT
-2634 RGGGGGKAAFGA
+2634 AGGGGGRAAFGA

-2691 LESDIPTDGYAQ
+2691 LESDIPTDGYAEI
-2703 VLQTRPMKKAISNG
+2703 LRTRPMKKVISNG
-2717 RIRYV
+2717 RIRHV

-2727 DKKYDPDDAN
+2727 DKKYDPDDTN
-2737 SPIMAVRRGGKEVL
+2737 SPIMAVRRGGKEIL
-2751 IGIHDRRIAS
+2751 IGIYDRRIAS
-2761 AMKGSTAAPVAAHPI
+2761 AMKGSTASPVAAHPI
-2776 VNGLHA
+2776 VNGIHA

-2795 PEFMLGNLPRDI
+2795 PVFMVGNLPRDI
-2807 ETAIVNSQQF
+2807 ETAIFNAQQF
-2817 DMQGTGKHILK
+2817 DMKGAGVAIVKN
-2828 KVGPAIKQIYLYNTN
+2828 VSPAIKEIFKYNTN
-2843 RKDPN
+2843 RRDPN
-2848 NYWQKRYEQFYNG
+2848 SYWQKRYEQFYNA

-2882 IIDEI
+2882 IIDDI
-2887 VIADKGGNRARVKQ
+2887 AIADKGGNRARVKQ

-2906 TNSLYASFNAL
+2906 RNSLYSYFNAL
-2917 IEANGAVEN
+2917 VETNGAVEN
-2926 GTRLA
+2926 ATRLA
-2931 FFDAMMTNLEAQG
+2931 FFDAMVKNLEAQG
-2944 VPTDLAVERAAFHA
+2944 VPTKQAVDRAAFHA
-2958 RNLTTNFAKGGEY
+2958 RSLTTNFAKGGEY

-2983 ASLQGSMALLNAMV
+2983 ASLQGSMALFNTLV
-2997 NSKKVRKAIAGIVV
+2997 NSRKARKMMGGIVV
-3011 LGFASDMINAILS
+3011 LGFVADVLAAMVSG
-3024 SDDDDDGIKDYDTI
+3024 DDDEDGIKDYDTL
-3038 NEYTLSHNFL
+3038 NEYTLSHNIVL
-3048 FPDVF
+3048 PDIF
-3053 GTGENLKIPLGYGL
+3053 GTGENVKIPLAYGL
-3067 NTFFNSG
+3067 NAFYNSG
-3074 RVLSNLLRGTIGDK
+3074 RVLSNVLRGAMGHK
-3088 GTYDASQAA
+3088 GTYDPSQAA
-3097 ASVVGTIGD
+3097 ASVMGTASE

-3127 PFELITNKN
+3127 PVELLTNKN

-3172 FINSLGGG
+3172 FINEIGGG

-3196 PDVIEHIVEFLSGGV
+3196 PDVLEHIASFLTGGV
-3211 GRFAMRSLDTAT
+3211 GMFAMRSADAVSS
-3223 NTLPSALM
+3223 TLPAALM

-3242 PFLSKYLQT
+3242 PFLSKFLVS
-3251 VTDKDKAGKYYENRD
+3251 VTEKDKAGKYYENRD
-3266 EILSVRAE
+3266 EILAVRAE

-3318 KKIGLST
+3318 KQIGLST
-3325 KISEEDK
+3325 RISEEDR

-3343 SALISRAN
+3343 SALIARAN

>member
-1 MAIIT
+1 LFA
-6 VRSSTGFPYAFNIA
+6 V
-20 GSTPTPEEQIR
+20 Q
-31 IDTFLAEKNAG
+31 LAW
-42 LAALAAE
+42 
-49 QTPAEGD
+49 
-56 KEEAGFLDTIGLGGT
+56 
-71 QIKGAFGTVLEETGK
+71 VL
-86 LVGSDDMRR
+86 V
-95 YGRSVQGQARDDM
+95 
-108 YEKLINMPELKE
+108 P
-120 YDDIKGIGD
+120 
-129 AFTFAKQ
+129 
-136 QAGMQAANLGISLT
+136 LT
-150 GTIGG
+150 
-155 TIAGGAA
+155 
-162 GTAVPIVG
+162 
-170 NVAGAIAGG
+170 
-179 IAGGALA
+179 
-186 SAPLLYAS
+186 
-194 NINRQKSEYAKG
+194 
-206 NIDKIDQ
+206 
-213 WGALR
+213 
-218 ATVGQA
+218 
-224 AMEGLADRFL
+224 
-234 IGKFIGPSQFKN
+234 
-246 IFVRGT
+246 
-252 VGLGTG
+252 
-258 AALEG
+258 EG

-300 GGGIGGLGGVLSK
+300 GGGIGGLGGGLSK
-313 SSAKIKQE
+313 SSTKIKQE
-321 QLDRDLIASE
+321 QLERDLIASE

-474 DTDSLIKLNEEQRR
+474 DTDSLIKLDVEQRT
-488 AEQTGLDIYGNKKNA
+488 AEQTGFGLDGKKKNA
-503 NTVIAEIAKTQEGI
+503 NTVLAEIAKTQEGI
-517 ATKQKRIVDA
+517 AAKQQRIVDA

-817 YSTDKAKDGLPSM
+817 YSTDKTKDGLPSM

-894 RERQISPR
+894 RDRQISPR
-902 EQITDQSGVKLSATP
+902 EQITDQSEVKLSAVP
-917 NESRSFVEG
+917 
-926 YEGNSVL
+926 
-933 PKMLNSSDELVDP
+933 
-946 DYVYRTMSRKEYNE
+946 
-960 VLNRGELVNTNG
+960 
-972 RTHASASP
+972 
-980 LSEFSNN
+980 
-987 VDDTVT
+987 
-993 VRIKYDKRDGWK
+993 
-1005 AKSGLDEVYAVTDQ
+1005 
-1019 PISSSK
+1019 
-1025 IELFQVA
+1025 VA

-1214 ERAKTKFSAI
+1214 ERSRTKFSAI
-1224 PQLKT
+1224 PVVGSQPITFDEYDRKNLDAPFSIENIDNAARQNDQSRELLVMMNIDDFLAAAAKITPSEQRNSDKKLADTRNYLKEEGFFNGVVPSLSFENNGDGT
-1229 DNPAGSWLEGKIE
+1229 GLIVSHDGRHRAMAMQEAGYDVIPVLMTSVTGGKGRTIRWGQQDNPTSDNYIDPAMRPKILMSQD
-1242 WARKDRA
+1242 KDVYIQV
-1249 KAEPDT
+1249 PT
-1255 YEANLGNVSGVTGWF
+1255 Y
-1270 EEPLNL
+1270 
-1276 DPKMLA
+1276 
-1282 TFKGSMGEE
+1282 
-1291 KTREISPKLKRLQ
+1291 
-1304 NDIEKEGYKP
+1304 
-1314 EPITIHVREDGVPFI
+1314 
-1329 VEGNHRVVEAVASG
+1329 
-1343 RQSIPVEIRYLRGAE
+1343 
-1358 AVAGPLNPNILIELQ
+1358 

-1450 KFGWAILTATREN
+1450 KSGWAILTATREN

-1779 KIPLAPEGVTAHRLP
+1779 KIPLAPQGVKAHKLP
-1794 NILLTNGNGEA
+1794 NILLGKGNGEKA
-1805 PLYPITQSF
+1805 LYPITQAF
-1814 TFENEERNNQLTTDA
+1814 TLGNARENGENTQAAKD
-1829 RRANPKPLSS
+1829 ANPNPLASVD
-1839 IGAWKDLMQEAFG
+1839 AWRDAMQEAFG
-1852 GDYIPTP
+1852 GDYLPVP
-1859 PLIAM
+1859 PLNAM
-1864 KYANSVDEVVNK
+1864 KYANNVNEIVNK
-1876 IRKLTPD
+1876 VLKLTPE
-1883 LKDGVDRG
+1883 LKAGVDRG
-1891 FEYVKEIRRMYETGE
+1891 FAYVKKLQSMYASGT
-1906 ALPQMTMQLFIW
+1906 ATPQMTMQLFIW
-1918 GILSRGAGPMAQE
+1918 GILSRGAGPVQQE
-1931 AAYIDIINDAMPFV
+1931 SAYIDIINDAMPFV
-1945 EKALREP
+1945 EKAIREP
-1952 LTLLDVN
+1952 LTLGDVN
-1959 NWTAQIAGR
+1959 QW
-1968 MPTIKKEVNG
+1968 ESDV
-1978 KIVNVP
+1978 
-1984 DPDYTGE
+1984 
-1991 ITGSVFANSPAK
+1991 SANIPEGSPAK
-2003 TVTMNINAAG
+2003 QVTMNVNAAA
-2013 RLVSAMSQFVGNSN
+2013 RLIYAMSQFAENSN
-2027 RTVIDMIHEDMMDQN
+2027 RTIIDIIHEDMMDQN

-2052 LSKTKGAGIDNKVL
+2052 LSNTKGAGIDNKVL

-2083 IQGRHMWDDGRYGGA
+2083 IQGRHMWDDGRYGGE
-2098 NIYDGIGPKKDGG
+2098 NIYDGIGKQKEG
-2111 LNGIFTGPP
+2111 LNGIFRGPR
-2120 GLMITEAMEDA
+2120 GLFVTEIMEEA

-2141 ILGRPDDG
+2141 QLGRPDDG

-2172 GAIINNSPIGFSV
+2172 GAIIANSPTGFSV

-2191 VYASQGR
+2191 TFSSQSK
-2198 YIRTKGGSVMEYPTP
+2198 YIRGTEGPVIEYPTQT
-2213 NGPVYMTPT
+2213 GLVYMKPV
-2222 RFKEFT
+2222 RFKEF
-2228 LAISKDANRKKSKT
+2228 LSYIKDTKT
-2242 GIFKTDLT
+2242 AL
-2250 NGNFLVTARADI
+2250 FLKGFWL
-2262 PWFNRPEINR
+2262 PN
-2272 DALYL
+2272 
-2277 LAEEFENADSNGE
+2277 
-2290 IFESNAGLGKN
+2290 
-2301 EKSVPT
+2301 
-2307 RISRNPR
+2307 
-2314 ERNAEQR
+2314 
-2321 AAVSGREGSKYGTV
+2321 
-2335 IPQRGEGANEAA
+2335 
-2347 MAAFDEQLSAI
+2347 
-2358 YVSSNSGAQTPNVG
+2358 AQT
-2372 PRDLMRHFEDLRY
+2372 
-2385 TGVTDFISSTLKNVG
+2385 
-2400 VKVFRVNPETEKK
+2400 
-2413 IESNTIGFISKLQD
+2413 
-2427 DMLPVG
+2427 
-2433 IMYDKL
+2433 
-2439 RKAYGSI
+2439 
-2446 PQAYDAY
+2446 
-2453 FKEQLYHGIIE
+2453 
-2464 PLVMKFR
+2464 
-2471 NDVSTPLI
+2471 
-2479 KRIATLKLTPAQ
+2479 
-2491 TQALAN
+2491 
-2497 ISPYYRKV
+2497 
-2505 MGENRYNSYAAAN
+2505 
-2518 AFLYASHAKERNRRI
+2518 
-2533 KQLSRS
+2533 
-2539 KDVKG
+2539 
-2544 SGMPDT
+2544 
-2550 EADAILAW
+2550 
-2558 VRGLSPQQRAD
+2558 
-2569 FDFIKLSARN
+2569 
-2579 IVKQTND
+2579 
-2586 VYIKGDLIPDYL
+2586 
-2598 SQDVTLP
+2598 
-2605 DGTVEAFTEYSDYV
+2605 
-2619 PLTGFADADQEAVDT
+2619 
-2634 RGGGGGKAAFGA
+2634 
-2646 LSKPNR
+2646 
-2652 SAVGRESYAGDILAN
+2652 
-2667 LFHQY
+2667 
-2672 EAAIPKA
+2672 
-2679 ERNKVGLAFLKL
+2679 
-2691 LESDIPTDGYAQ
+2691 
-2703 VLQTRPMKKAISNG
+2703 
-2717 RIRYV
+2717 
-2722 PDRDF
+2722 
-2727 DKKYDPDDAN
+2727 
-2737 SPIMAVRRGGKEVL
+2737 
-2751 IGIHDRRIAS
+2751 
-2761 AMKGSTAAPVAAHPI
+2761 
-2776 VNGLHA
+2776 
-2782 FTRTYANLLTTWN
+2782 
-2795 PEFMLGNLPRDI
+2795 
-2807 ETAIVNSQQF
+2807 
-2817 DMQGTGKHILK
+2817 
-2828 KVGPAIKQIYLYNTN
+2828 
-2843 RKDPN
+2843 
-2848 NYWQKRYEQFYNG
+2848 
-2861 GGQNVLNQMSSSIK
+2861 
-2875 KTQDVRK
+2875 
-2882 IIDEI
+2882 
-2887 VIADKGGNRARVKQ
+2887 
-2901 LFTGE
+2901 
-2906 TNSLYASFNAL
+2906 
-2917 IEANGAVEN
+2917 
-2926 GTRLA
+2926 
-2931 FFDAMMTNLEAQG
+2931 
-2944 VPTDLAVERAAFHA
+2944 
-2958 RNLTTNFAKGGEY
+2958 
-2971 KNGFNTAYLFFN
+2971 
-2983 ASLQGSMALLNAMV
+2983 
-2997 NSKKVRKAIAGIVV
+2997 
-3011 LGFASDMINAILS
+3011 
-3024 SDDDDDGIKDYDTI
+3024 
-3038 NEYTLSHNFL
+3038 
-3048 FPDVF
+3048 
-3053 GTGENLKIPLGYGL
+3053 
-3067 NTFFNSG
+3067 
-3074 RVLSNLLRGTIGDK
+3074 
-3088 GTYDASQAA
+3088 
-3097 ASVVGTIGD
+3097 
-3106 LINPFGGS
+3106 
-3114 NKWNWIVPTQLDL
+3114 
-3127 PFELITNKN
+3127 
-3136 FMNQPIYKEL
+3136 
-3146 SPYEQYSSASNLYW
+3146 
-3160 STTSPSAIWISK
+3160 
-3172 FINSLGGG
+3172 SLG
-3180 GEKIPG
+3180 
-3186 TILGQRVDIQ
+3186 LC
-3196 PDVIEHIVEFLSGGV
+3196 
-3211 GRFAMRSLDTAT
+3211 
-3223 NTLPSALM
+3223 
-3231 GQWEDDMINKT
+3231 
-3242 PFLSKYLQT
+3242 
-3251 VTDKDKAGKYYENRD
+3251 
-3266 EILSVRAE
+3266 
-3274 IKNAQQ
+3274 AQ
-3280 SGDIESVRD
+3280 
-3289 VIKRYPEEV
+3289 
-3298 KLIGFVNAIEN
+3298 KLI
-3309 SLRKLRTVK
+3309 
-3318 KKIGLST
+3318 
-3325 KISEEDK
+3325 D
-3332 KTRIKAIDDRI
+3332 
-3343 SALISRAN
+3343 
-3351 MRMEE
+3351 

>member
-56 KEEAGFLDTIGLGGT
+56 KKEAGFFDAVSLGGT
-71 QIKGAFGTVLEETGK
+71 NIKDAFGTVVEETGK
-86 LVGSDDMRR
+86 LVGSDDMTR
-95 YGRSVQGQARDDM
+95 YGRRVQGQARDDL
-108 YEKLINMPELKE
+108 YEKIISMPELKE
-120 YDDIKGIGD
+120 YDDIKSIGD
-129 AFTFAKQ
+129 ALTFGKQ
-136 QAGMQAANLGISLT
+136 QVGLQAGN
-150 GTIGG
+150 IGASIVG
-155 TIAGGAA
+155 AVGGSMAGAA
-162 GTAVPIVG
+162 AGSAVPIVG
-170 NVAGAIAGG
+170 NVAGAAIGAVAGS
-179 IAGGALA
+179 ALA
-186 SAPLLYAS
+186 NSPMIYAS
-194 NINRQKSEYAKG
+194 DINRQKSEYAKG

-218 ATVGQA
+218 ATVAQSA
-224 AMEGLADRFL
+224 LEGLADKL
-234 IGKFIGPSQFKN
+234 ILNKFIKPSMFKN
-246 IFVRGT
+246 MFVRGT

-258 AALEG
+258 AVTEG

-275 QAGLDISSDE
+275 QAGMDISSDE
-285 AIEEYLSSAAAGAVL
+285 AIEEYLSSGASGAVVGGL
-300 GGGIGGLGGVLSK
+300 FGGVGGGFSK
-313 SSAKIKQE
+313 SIQKIKQE
-321 QLDRDLIASE
+321 QLERDLIASE

-341 NKPILQL
+341 NKPTLQL

-474 DTDSLIKLNEEQRR
+474 DTDSLIKLNVEQRT
-488 AEQTGLDIYGNKKNA
+488 AEQTGFGLDGKKKNA
-503 NTVIAEIAKTQEGI
+503 NTVLAEIAKTQEGI
-517 ATKQKRIVDA
+517 ATKQQRIVDA

-902 EQITDQSGVKLSATP
+902 EQITDQSEVKLSAVP
-917 NESRSFVEG
+917 
-926 YEGNSVL
+926 
-933 PKMLNSSDELVDP
+933 
-946 DYVYRTMSRKEYNE
+946 
-960 VLNRGELVNTNG
+960 
-972 RTHASASP
+972 
-980 LSEFSNN
+980 
-987 VDDTVT
+987 
-993 VRIKYDKRDGWK
+993 
-1005 AKSGLDEVYAVTDQ
+1005 
-1019 PISSSK
+1019 
-1025 IELFQVA
+1025 VA

-1214 ERAKTKFSAI
+1214 ERARTKFSAI
-1224 PQLKT
+1224 PVVGSQPITFDEYDRKNLDAPFSIENIDNAARQNDQSRELLVMMNIDDFLAAAAKITPSEQRNSDKKLADTRNYLKEEGFFNGVVPSLSFENNGDGT
-1229 DNPAGSWLEGKIE
+1229 GLIVSHDGRHRAMAMQEAGYDVIPVLMTSVTGGKGRTIRWGQQDNPTSDNYIDPAMRPKILMSQD
-1242 WARKDRA
+1242 KDVYIQL
-1249 KAEPDT
+1249 PT
-1255 YEANLGNVSGVTGWF
+1255 Y
-1270 EEPLNL
+1270 
-1276 DPKMLA
+1276 
-1282 TFKGSMGEE
+1282 
-1291 KTREISPKLKRLQ
+1291 
-1304 NDIEKEGYKP
+1304 
-1314 EPITIHVREDGVPFI
+1314 
-1329 VEGNHRVVEAVASG
+1329 
-1343 RQSIPVEIRYLRGAE
+1343 
-1358 AVAGPLNPNILIELQ
+1358 

-1450 KFGWAILTATREN
+1450 KSGWAILTATREN

-1707 GDMGTRKSQEY
+1707 GGMGTRKSQEY

-2882 IIDEI
+2882 IIDDI

-2983 ASLQGSMALLNAMV
+2983 ASLQGSH
-2997 NSKKVRKAIAGIVV
+2997 G
-3011 LGFASDMINAILS
+3011 S
-3024 SDDDDDGIKDYDTI
+3024 S
-3038 NEYTLSHNFL
+3038 
-3048 FPDVF
+3048 
-3053 GTGENLKIPLGYGL
+3053 
-3067 NTFFNSG
+3067 
-3074 RVLSNLLRGTIGDK
+3074 
-3088 GTYDASQAA
+3088 
-3097 ASVVGTIGD
+3097 
-3106 LINPFGGS
+3106 
-3114 NKWNWIVPTQLDL
+3114 
-3127 PFELITNKN
+3127 
-3136 FMNQPIYKEL
+3136 
-3146 SPYEQYSSASNLYW
+3146 
-3160 STTSPSAIWISK
+3160 
-3172 FINSLGGG
+3172 
-3180 GEKIPG
+3180 
-3186 TILGQRVDIQ
+3186 
-3196 PDVIEHIVEFLSGGV
+3196 
-3211 GRFAMRSLDTAT
+3211 
-3223 NTLPSALM
+3223 
-3231 GQWEDDMINKT
+3231 
-3242 PFLSKYLQT
+3242 
-3251 VTDKDKAGKYYENRD
+3251 
-3266 EILSVRAE
+3266 
-3274 IKNAQQ
+3274 
-3280 SGDIESVRD
+3280 
-3289 VIKRYPEEV
+3289 
-3298 KLIGFVNAIEN
+3298 
-3309 SLRKLRTVK
+3309 
-3318 KKIGLST
+3318 
-3325 KISEEDK
+3325 
-3332 KTRIKAIDDRI
+3332 
-3343 SALISRAN
+3343 
-3351 MRMEE
+3351 